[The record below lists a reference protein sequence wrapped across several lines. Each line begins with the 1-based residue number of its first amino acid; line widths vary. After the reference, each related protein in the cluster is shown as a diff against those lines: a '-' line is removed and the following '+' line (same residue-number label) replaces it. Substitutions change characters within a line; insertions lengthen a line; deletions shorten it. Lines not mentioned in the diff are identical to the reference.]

1 MAAGSFEAGR
11 VHIRVLPDAENFNQ
25 KLRPVLEKAKK
36 QAERIMHIRV
46 TPELDRSAFERLKQ
60 QLRELDT
67 RIKVRADVDTDSL
80 RTRLEEATKGNR
92 AVKIKADVDTAHVRT
107 KLAEATR
114 GGRAAKIKADVD
126 TSRVK
131 KQVEESVERVH
142 PQVKPK
148 LTFKQQLDRMK
159 EAFKYHFE
167 IPNVTV
173 NTAKTLHELHEDI
186 VNSLPKSE
194 LKLPVKLDDNVFKRE
209 HKRLIDELKKTPD
222 TPGVE
227 LKAGISRDTFRQATE
242 GFREF
247 NADVERNAERSER
260 RVRKMSER
268 IRDLADKMV
277 DGFHHAV
284 DGQFDIDGDDV
295 TNEFFDHFETQLD
308 RVREHPI
315 KLSDLIV
322 RGDSSPLREH
332 EKSID
337 NIIDANRRLLGQ
349 NEQWRQSLQST
360 HRPLQQQERD
370 IDKILGANR
379 RMLGQNNQ
387 WRQSLQNI
395 RRPLQQQER
404 DINKVINANR
414 RLLGQVENWKRVSQ
428 IPVSTSGLI
437 PDAASTRRMSEVSR
451 QVRKQSEA
459 FNKARRE
466 LEHLSQIQGVFNNR
480 AKDMLKV
487 DFSRPFV
494 GFQSNL
500 KTMDRWNEDLRRANH
515 LLDEQVKRYRALGDA
530 NGVRR
535 MQAEM
540 RKVGKQLEENERLV
554 KLFDR
559 SMSDVFSRKRKLHL
573 FDDFKSEAKDSIEQ
587 LRKNV
592 ALAERLQESFANKHG
607 RAVDAG
613 DTKEI
618 ERWADAFERAGLKVH
633 LLREDLNDLERARE
647 KFTNRAAVERFKD
660 SFNVDHLKNDSF
672 FRDRHTLHVDVDLDT
687 ARAEHKLD
695 ELDDERDVT
704 INADADTGRARMKL
718 ATLTRPRHVLISP
731 KIDKASAAKVLTV
744 LAAISGARA
753 TWDFTK
759 KFKDFT
765 KDLDKNL
772 TKIIKLG
779 SVIST
784 VSASVLSLTSHIFA
798 LGASLVSIAP
808 SAFALPGI
816 LTGIGVAAFASVNA
830 LKQWN
835 DRMKDVNDRLTELN
849 NRGADKFWEQF
860 EKPMRNFIDSV
871 FPAWEKGMLEIS
883 EATGGFFGKAASA
896 AQEFANQGGFA
907 SIFDSAAEGIRRMS
921 DGMGPL
927 TEGLLRFIDI
937 GAKFFPRFGDWFTDM
952 SNRFNE
958 WTKNADISG
967 AIDKGIFAL
976 KEFWRSGEAAV
987 GILVNI
993 SKAAQEAGGASLT
1006 DFANALERMR
1016 DSLAS
1021 VESQWTLT
1029 TLFRGA
1035 NDALKELGPAFE
1047 QVGKTL
1053 HDTAETV
1060 AYVMG
1065 KISETIVSWVK
1076 LITEAFSTPAFQGGI
1091 RDAVDGISKGMA
1103 ELSEHSGP
1111 LGEILGSLGSI
1122 IGNMAEH
1129 FLPVFGAALD
1139 ALAPIFNGLKEALD
1153 AVVPILAEGLKNAI
1167 EWLGQNIG
1175 PLVEQ
1180 FGNWAQQN
1188 PELATALTLVA
1199 GAVALI
1205 ISALGPLS
1213 GLISGI
1219 GGAISGIGAIAGGVS
1234 GVIEAFGAGGT
1245 LEAVGAAI
1253 AAAAGPVALVIAGV
1267 LAIAGVIAYLYTTS
1281 EEFRNNV
1288 DQLGQSIMG
1297 FLQPIADTIQN
1308 DIAPAIGDAFKSI
1321 GEGISGLLNDLEP
1334 LFSSITQI
1342 FNGIITIAT
1351 PVVSFIA
1358 ETFGPRIGDAIRF
1371 LGTTIGIIFDGI
1383 GTALNVFGHLISAA
1397 LKLITGDFDG
1407 AREEVQKIWDRISE
1421 FLSNTWDKIIEG
1433 IKGWLGG
1440 LLDNMGNFAPQLLGV
1455 SKETWESVKSV
1466 IKTKI
1471 DELFEFIKQFPQNV
1485 INFFSNIDLSRSGEA
1500 LINGFKDGIQN
1511 AFNGVKGFVQDALSN
1526 IRGLFPF
1533 SPAKY
1538 GPFSG
1543 RGYTTYSGR
1552 ALMRD
1557 FGNAI
1562 LRESASVKDKT
1573 AMALGRVQGE
1583 FNSFSPKVPTTK
1595 LGFSAATSQTLDVNT
1610 QLSSGAAAKS
1620 MATALMTAMEDGV
1633 KLSLDPRSNEAI
1645 LNFSDS
1651 GRRSLRR

>member
-67 RIKVRADVDTDSL
+67 KIKVKADVDTDQM

-92 AVKIKADVDTAHVRT
+92 AVKIKADVDTAHVRD
-107 KLAEATR
+107 KLAAATR
-114 GGRAAKIKADVD
+114 GGRAVKIKADVD
-126 TSRVK
+126 TSRIK
-131 KQVEESVERVH
+131 KQVKESVERVQ

-148 LTFKQQLDRMK
+148 LTLRQQLNEMK

-167 IPNVTV
+167 IPNVKV
-173 NTAKTLHELHEDI
+173 NTAKTLQELHEDI
-186 VNSLPKSE
+186 AKNLPKSE
-194 LKLPVKLDDNVFKRE
+194 LKIPVKLDDNVFKRE
-209 HKRLIDELKKTPD
+209 HKRLIDELKKTPA

-227 LKAGISRDTFRQATE
+227 LKAGFSRDTFRQATK
-242 GFREF
+242 GFQEF
-247 NADVERNAERSER
+247 NSAIERNAERSER

-277 DGFHHAV
+277 DGFHHV
-284 DGQFDIDGDDV
+284 IDGQFEIDGDDV
-295 TNEFFDHFETQLD
+295 TNEFFDHFETQMD

-332 EKSID
+332 EKSINRILD
-337 NIIDANRRLLGQ
+337 VNRRLLGQ

-360 HRPLQQQERD
+360 RRPLQQQERD
-370 IDKILGANR
+370 IDRVTA
-379 RMLGQNNQ
+379 
-387 WRQSLQNI
+387 
-395 RRPLQQQER
+395 
-404 DINKVINANR
+404 ANR
-414 RLLGQVENWKRVSQ
+414 RLLGQVEKWKRISQ

-437 PDAASTRRMSEVSR
+437 PDAAAARRISEVSR

-466 LEHLSQIQGVFNNR
+466 LEHLSKIQGVFNNR
-480 AKDMLKV
+480 AKDMMKV
-487 DFSRPFV
+487 DFSRPFA
-494 GFQSNL
+494 GFRSNL
-500 KTMDRWNEDLRRANH
+500 KTMEHWNEDLRKANR
-515 LLDEQVKRYRALGDA
+515 LMDEQAKKYRELGNA

-535 MQAEM
+535 MQTEM
-540 RKVGKQLEENERLV
+540 RKVGQQIAENERLM
-554 KLFDR
+554 KLFDK
-559 SMSDVFSRKRKLHL
+559 SLSDVFTRKRKLHL
-573 FDDFKSEAKDSIEQ
+573 FDDFRADAKDSIEQ

-592 ALAERLQESFANKHG
+592 ALAERLQDSFANKHSK
-607 RAVDAG
+607 AVSVG
-613 DTKEI
+613 NSEEI
-618 ERWADAFERAGLKVH
+618 DRWADAFERAGLKVH
-633 LLREDLNDLERARE
+633 QLRERLQNLERARE

-660 SFNVDHLKNDSF
+660 AFNVDHLKNDSF
-672 FRDRHTLHVDVDLDT
+672 FRDKHPLHVEVDLDT
-687 ARAEHKLD
+687 AHAEHKLD
-695 ELDDERDVT
+695 ELDDDRDVT

-731 KIDKASAAKVLTV
+731 KIDKAAAAKVLTV

-835 DRMKDVNDRLTELN
+835 DRMKDVNDRFTELN

-883 EATGGFFGKAASA
+883 EATGSFFGKAASA

-921 DGMGPL
+921 NGMGPL

-952 SNRFNE
+952 ANKFND

-976 KEFWRSGEAAV
+976 KEFWRAGEAAV

-1006 DFANALERMR
+1006 DFANALERVR
-1016 DSLAS
+1016 DNLAS
-1021 VESQWTLT
+1021 VESQWTMV

-1035 NDALKELGPAFE
+1035 NDALKSLGPAFE
-1047 QVGKTL
+1047 YVGKML
-1053 HDTAETV
+1053 HDTAETI
-1060 AYVMG
+1060 AYVMN

-1122 IGNMAEH
+1122 IGNMAEN

-1180 FGNWAQQN
+1180 FGAWAQAN
-1188 PELATALTLVA
+1188 PELATALVLVVAAVAALVA
-1199 GAVALI
+1199 
-1205 ISALGPLS
+1205 ALGPIA

-1219 GGAISGIGAIAGGVS
+1219 GGAITGISAIAGGV
-1234 GVIEAFGAGGT
+1234 GDVIAAFGAGGT
-1245 LEAVGAAI
+1245 LEAVGGAI
-1253 AAAAGPVALVIAGV
+1253 AAAAGPVALVVAAI
-1267 LAIAGVIAYLYTTS
+1267 LAIAGIFIYLYNTS
-1281 EEFRNNV
+1281 ENFKNQIN
-1288 DQLGQSIMG
+1288 DLGQK
-1297 FLQPIADTIQN
+1297 IQEFFEPVVKF
-1308 DIAPAIGDAFKSI
+1308 ISEQLAPAIGEAFKSI
-1321 GEGISGLLNDLEP
+1321 SEGFSSMMSDLEP
-1334 LFSSITQI
+1334 LASVIAGVVG
-1342 FNGIITIAT
+1342 GIISAAT
-1351 PVVSFIA
+1351 PVVSFFVSQ
-1358 ETFGPRIGDAIRF
+1358 FGPVIADAVKF
-1371 LGTTIGIIFDGI
+1371 LGMVI
-1383 GTALNVFGHLISAA
+1383 GTAFEAIGVTLYTFGKTISAVF
-1397 LKLITGDFDG
+1397 KLATGDFEG
-1407 AREEVQKIWDRISE
+1407 AAKDFESIGNRIGE
-1421 FLSNTWDKIIEG
+1421 FLSGLWNNIVEG
-1433 IKGWLGG
+1433 VKGWISGI
-1440 LLDNMGNFAPQLLGV
+1440 LDRMDEFAPNILGIT
-1455 SKETWESVKSV
+1455 KETWQNVKAA
-1466 IKTKI
+1466 IKEKI
-1471 DELFEFIKQFPQNV
+1471 DGALNFIKDFPRKSIEFIRNGNLFNAGK
-1485 INFFSNIDLSRSGEA
+1485 A
-1500 LINGFKDGIQN
+1500 LINGFVNGIKNAFGN
-1511 AFNGVKGFVQDALSN
+1511 AFNVVKNGLGEL
-1526 IRGLFPF
+1526 RKLFPF
-1533 SPAKY
+1533 SPAKL

-1543 RGYTTYSGR
+1543 RGYTSFSGQ

-1562 LRESASVKDKT
+1562 LNESANVRDKT
-1573 AMALGRVQGE
+1573 ALALGRVQGE
-1583 FNSFSPKVPTTK
+1583 FNSFSPKVPTSK
-1595 LGFSAATSQTLDVNT
+1595 LGISAATSQTLDVNT

-1645 LNFSDS
+1645 LNFNDS

>member
-67 RIKVRADVDTDSL
+67 KIKVKADVDTDQM

-92 AVKIKADVDTAHVRT
+92 AVKIKADVDTAHVRD
-107 KLAEATR
+107 KLAAATR
-114 GGRAAKIKADVD
+114 GGRAVKIKADVD
-126 TSRVK
+126 TSRIK
-131 KQVEESVERVH
+131 KQVKESVERVQ

-148 LTFKQQLDRMK
+148 LTLRQQLNEMK

-167 IPNVTV
+167 IPNVKV
-173 NTAKTLHELHEDI
+173 NTAKTLQELHEDI
-186 VNSLPKSE
+186 AKNLPKSE
-194 LKLPVKLDDNVFKRE
+194 LKIPVKLDDNVFKRE
-209 HKRLIDELKKTPD
+209 HKRLIDELKKTPA

-227 LKAGISRDTFRQATE
+227 LKAGFSRDTFRQATK
-242 GFREF
+242 GFQEF
-247 NADVERNAERSER
+247 NSAIERNAERSER

-277 DGFHHAV
+277 DGFHHV
-284 DGQFDIDGDDV
+284 IDGQFEIDGDDV
-295 TNEFFDHFETQLD
+295 TNEFFDHFETQMD

-332 EKSID
+332 EKSINRILD
-337 NIIDANRRLLGQ
+337 VNRRLLGQ

-360 HRPLQQQERD
+360 RRPLQQQERD
-370 IDKILGANR
+370 IDRVTA
-379 RMLGQNNQ
+379 
-387 WRQSLQNI
+387 
-395 RRPLQQQER
+395 
-404 DINKVINANR
+404 ANR
-414 RLLGQVENWKRVSQ
+414 RLLGQVEKWKRISQ

-437 PDAASTRRMSEVSR
+437 PDAAAARRISEVSR

-466 LEHLSQIQGVFNNR
+466 LEHLSKIQGVFNNR
-480 AKDMLKV
+480 AKDMMKV
-487 DFSRPFV
+487 DFSRPFA
-494 GFQSNL
+494 GFRSNL
-500 KTMDRWNEDLRRANH
+500 KTMEHWNEDLRKANR
-515 LLDEQVKRYRALGDA
+515 LMDEQAKKYRELGNA

-535 MQAEM
+535 MQTEM
-540 RKVGKQLEENERLV
+540 RKVGQQIAENERLM
-554 KLFDR
+554 KLFDK
-559 SMSDVFSRKRKLHL
+559 SLSDVFTRKRKLHL
-573 FDDFKSEAKDSIEQ
+573 FDDFRADAKDSIEQ

-592 ALAERLQESFANKHG
+592 ALAERLQDSFANKHSK
-607 RAVDAG
+607 AVSVG
-613 DTKEI
+613 NSEEI
-618 ERWADAFERAGLKVH
+618 DRWADAFERAGLKVH
-633 LLREDLNDLERARE
+633 QLRERLQNLERARE

-660 SFNVDHLKNDSF
+660 AFNVDHLKNDSF
-672 FRDRHTLHVDVDLDT
+672 FRDKHPLHVEVDLDT
-687 ARAEHKLD
+687 AHAEHKLD
-695 ELDDERDVT
+695 ELDDDRDVT

-731 KIDKASAAKVLTV
+731 KIDKAAAAKVLTV

-835 DRMKDVNDRLTELN
+835 DRMKDVNDRFTELN

-883 EATGGFFGKAASA
+883 EATGSFFGKAASA

-921 DGMGPL
+921 NGMGPL

-952 SNRFNE
+952 ANKFND

-976 KEFWRSGEAAV
+976 KEFWRAGEAAV

-1006 DFANALERMR
+1006 DFANALERVR
-1016 DSLAS
+1016 DNLAS
-1021 VESQWTLT
+1021 VESQWTMV

-1035 NDALKELGPAFE
+1035 NDALKSLGPAFE
-1047 QVGKTL
+1047 YVGKML
-1053 HDTAETV
+1053 HDTAETI
-1060 AYVMG
+1060 AYVMN

-1122 IGNMAEH
+1122 IGNMAEN

-1180 FGNWAQQN
+1180 FGAWAQAN
-1188 PELATALTLVA
+1188 PELATALVLVVA
-1199 GAVALI
+1199 AVAALV
-1205 ISALGPLS
+1205 SALGPIA

-1219 GGAISGIGAIAGGVS
+1219 GGAITGISAIAGGV
-1234 GVIEAFGAGGT
+1234 GDVIAAFGAGGT
-1245 LEAVGAAI
+1245 LEAVGGAI
-1253 AAAAGPVALVIAGV
+1253 AAAAGPVALVVAAI
-1267 LAIAGVIAYLYTTS
+1267 LAIAGIFIYLYNTS
-1281 EEFRNNV
+1281 ENFKNQIN
-1288 DQLGQSIMG
+1288 DLGQK
-1297 FLQPIADTIQN
+1297 IQEFFEPVVKF
-1308 DIAPAIGDAFKSI
+1308 ISEQLAPAIGEAFKSI
-1321 GEGISGLLNDLEP
+1321 SEGFSSMMSDLEP
-1334 LFSSITQI
+1334 LASVIAGVVG
-1342 FNGIITIAT
+1342 GIISAAT
-1351 PVVSFIA
+1351 PVVSFFVSQ
-1358 ETFGPRIGDAIRF
+1358 FGPVIADAVKF
-1371 LGTTIGIIFDGI
+1371 LGMVI
-1383 GTALNVFGHLISAA
+1383 GTAFEAIGVTLYTFGKTISAVF
-1397 LKLITGDFDG
+1397 KLATGDFEG
-1407 AREEVQKIWDRISE
+1407 AAKDFESIGNRIGE
-1421 FLSNTWDKIIEG
+1421 FLSGLWNNIVEG
-1433 IKGWLGG
+1433 VKGWISGI
-1440 LLDNMGNFAPQLLGV
+1440 LDRMDEFAPNILGIT
-1455 SKETWESVKSV
+1455 KETWQNVKAA
-1466 IKTKI
+1466 IKEKI
-1471 DELFEFIKQFPQNV
+1471 DGALNFIKDFPRKSIEFIRNGNLFNAGK
-1485 INFFSNIDLSRSGEA
+1485 A
-1500 LINGFKDGIQN
+1500 LINGFVNGIKNAFGN
-1511 AFNGVKGFVQDALSN
+1511 AFNVVKNGLGEL
-1526 IRGLFPF
+1526 RKLFPF
-1533 SPAKY
+1533 SPAKL

-1543 RGYTTYSGR
+1543 RGYTSFSGQ

-1562 LRESASVKDKT
+1562 LNESANVRDKT
-1573 AMALGRVQGE
+1573 ALALGRVQGE
-1583 FNSFSPKVPTTK
+1583 FNSFSPKVPTSK
-1595 LGFSAATSQTLDVNT
+1595 LGISAATSQTLDVNT

-1645 LNFSDS
+1645 LNFNDS

>member
-67 RIKVRADVDTDSL
+67 KIKVKADVDTDQM

-114 GGRAAKIKADVD
+114 GGRAVKIKADVD

-131 KQVEESVERVH
+131 KQVKESVERVQ

-148 LTFKQQLDRMK
+148 LTLKQQLDQMK

-167 IPNVTV
+167 IPNVKV

-186 VNSLPKSE
+186 AKNLPKSE
-194 LKLPVKLDDNVFKRE
+194 LKIPVKLDDNVFKRE
-209 HKRLIDELKKTPD
+209 HKRLIDELKKTPA

-227 LKAGISRDTFRQATE
+227 LKAGFSRDTFRQATK
-242 GFREF
+242 GFQEF
-247 NADVERNAERSER
+247 NSAIERNAERSER

-277 DGFHHAV
+277 DGFHHV
-284 DGQFDIDGDDV
+284 IDGQFEIDGDDV
-295 TNEFFDHFETQLD
+295 TNEFFDQFETQMD

-315 KLSDLIV
+315 KLSDRIV
-322 RGDSSPLREH
+322 HGDSSPLREH
-332 EKSID
+332 EKSINRILD
-337 NIIDANRRLLGQ
+337 VNRRLLGQ

-360 HRPLQQQERD
+360 RRPLQQQERD
-370 IDKILGANR
+370 IDRVTA
-379 RMLGQNNQ
+379 
-387 WRQSLQNI
+387 
-395 RRPLQQQER
+395 
-404 DINKVINANR
+404 ANR
-414 RLLGQVENWKRVSQ
+414 RLLGQVEKWKRISQ

-437 PDAASTRRMSEVSR
+437 PDAAATRRMSEVSR

-466 LEHLSQIQGVFNNR
+466 LEHLSKIQGVFNNR
-480 AKDMLKV
+480 AKDMMKV

-494 GFQSNL
+494 GFRSNL
-500 KTMDRWNEDLRRANH
+500 KTMERWNEDLRKANR
-515 LLDEQVKRYRALGDA
+515 LMDEQAKKYREMGNA

-540 RKVGKQLEENERLV
+540 RKVGKQLEENGRLM
-554 KLFDR
+554 KLFDK
-559 SMSDVFSRKRKLHL
+559 SMSDVFTRKRKLHL
-573 FDDFKSEAKDSIEQ
+573 FDDFKADAKDSIEQ
-587 LRKNV
+587 LQNNIK
-592 ALAERLQESFANKHG
+592 LAERLKQSFANKHSK
-607 RAVDAG
+607 AVSVG
-613 DTKEI
+613 NSSEI
-618 ERWADAFERAGLKVH
+618 DRWAEAFERASLKVH
-633 LLREDLNDLERARE
+633 LLRERLERLERARE

-672 FRDRHTLHVDVDLDT
+672 FRDKHPLHVEVDLDT
-687 ARAEHKLD
+687 AHAEHKLD
-695 ELDDERDVT
+695 ELDDDRDVT

-731 KIDKASAAKVLTV
+731 KIDKAATAKVLTV

-784 VSASVLSLTSHIFA
+784 VSASVVSLTGHIFS

-835 DRMKDVNDRLTELN
+835 DRMKDVNDRFTELN

-883 EATGGFFGKAASA
+883 EATGSFFGKAANA

-921 DGMGPL
+921 NGMGPL

-952 SNRFNE
+952 ANKFND

-976 KEFWRSGEAAV
+976 KEFWRAGEAAV
-987 GILVNI
+987 GILVNVA
-993 SKAAQEAGGASLT
+993 KAAQEAGGASLT
-1006 DFANALERMR
+1006 DFANALEKVR
-1016 DSLAS
+1016 DNLAS
-1021 VESQWTLT
+1021 VESQWTMV

-1035 NDALKELGPAFE
+1035 NDALKSLGPAFGY
-1047 QVGKTL
+1047 VGKML
-1053 HDTAETV
+1053 HDTAETI
-1060 AYVMG
+1060 AYVMN

-1103 ELSEHSGP
+1103 ALSEHSGP

-1139 ALAPIFNGLKEALD
+1139 ALAPIFKGLKEALD

-1180 FGNWAQQN
+1180 FGQWAQAN

-1199 GAVALI
+1199 GALALI
-1205 ISALGPLS
+1205 ISALGPLA
-1213 GLISGI
+1213 GLISGV
-1219 GGAISGIGAIAGGVS
+1219 GAAISGIGAIAGGVS
-1234 GVIEAFGAGGT
+1234 SVVAAFGAGGS

-1253 AAAAGPVALVIAGV
+1253 AAAAGPVALVIAGI
-1267 LAIAGVIAYLYTTS
+1267 LAIAGVMVYLYNTS
-1281 EEFRNNV
+1281 EEFRNRLN
-1288 DQLGQSIMG
+1288 DLGQSISD
-1297 FLQPIADTIQN
+1297 FFAPIVNTIVN
-1308 DIAPAIGDAFKSI
+1308 EFGPAISDAFKSI
-1321 GEGISGLLNDLEP
+1321 VEGVQGLLNDLEP
-1334 LFSSITQI
+1334 LFSSVVM
-1342 FNGIITIAT
+1342 IITGVITVAKPIVT
-1351 PVVSFIA
+1351 FFV
-1358 ETFGPRIGDAIRF
+1358 ETFGPYIGDAIRL
-1371 LGTTIGIIFDGI
+1371 LGTTFKIVFDLI
-1383 GTALNVFGHLISAA
+1383 GTILSTFGNILKAA
-1397 LKLITGDFDG
+1397 LQLITGDFDG
-1407 AREEVQKIWDRISE
+1407 ARKTIENIFNRLGQ
-1421 FLSNTWDKIIEG
+1421 FLSNTWNSILDG
-1433 IKGWLGG
+1433 VKGWLGG
-1440 LLDNMGNFAPQLLGV
+1440 ILDRMGNFAPQMLGV
-1455 SKETWESVKSV
+1455 SRETWESMKNIIKSNIDGAINV
-1466 IKTKI
+1466 IRN
-1471 DELFEFIKQFPQNV
+1471 FPQNV
-1485 INFFSNIDLSRSGEA
+1485 MNILRNFNLFDSGRA
-1500 LINGFKDGIQN
+1500 LINSFVNGIKSAFEGAKN
-1511 AFNGVKGFVQDALSN
+1511 AVKNGLSN
-1526 IRGLFPF
+1526 IRRMFPF
-1533 SPAKY
+1533 SPAKE

-1543 RGYTTYSGR
+1543 RGYTTYSGQ

-1562 LRESASVKDKT
+1562 LKESANVQDKT
-1573 AMALGRVQGE
+1573 AMALSRVQGE
-1583 FNSFSPKVPTTK
+1583 FNSFAPKVPTTK
-1595 LGFSAATSQTLDVNT
+1595 LGISAATSQTLDVNT

-1645 LNFSDS
+1645 LNFNDS

>member
-67 RIKVRADVDTDSL
+67 KIKVKADVDTDQM

-92 AVKIKADVDTAHVRT
+92 AVKIKADVDTAHVRD
-107 KLAEATR
+107 KLAAATR
-114 GGRAAKIKADVD
+114 GGRAVKIKADVD
-126 TSRVK
+126 TSRIK
-131 KQVEESVERVH
+131 KQVKESVERVQ

-148 LTFKQQLDRMK
+148 LTLRQQLNEMK

-167 IPNVTV
+167 IPNVKV
-173 NTAKTLHELHEDI
+173 NTAKTLQELHEDI
-186 VNSLPKSE
+186 AKNLPKSE
-194 LKLPVKLDDNVFKRE
+194 LKIPVKLDDNVFKRE
-209 HKRLIDELKKTPD
+209 HKRLIDELKKTPA

-227 LKAGISRDTFRQATE
+227 LKAGFSRDTFRQATK
-242 GFREF
+242 GFQEF
-247 NADVERNAERSER
+247 NSAIERNAERSER

-277 DGFHHAV
+277 DGFHHV
-284 DGQFDIDGDDV
+284 IDGQFEIDGDDV
-295 TNEFFDHFETQLD
+295 TNEFFDHFETQMD

-332 EKSID
+332 EKSINRILD
-337 NIIDANRRLLGQ
+337 VNRRLLGQ

-360 HRPLQQQERD
+360 RRPLQQQERD
-370 IDKILGANR
+370 IDRVTA
-379 RMLGQNNQ
+379 
-387 WRQSLQNI
+387 
-395 RRPLQQQER
+395 
-404 DINKVINANR
+404 ANR
-414 RLLGQVENWKRVSQ
+414 RLLGQVEKWKRISQ

-437 PDAASTRRMSEVSR
+437 PDAAAARRISEVSR

-466 LEHLSQIQGVFNNR
+466 LEHLSKIQGVFNNR
-480 AKDMLKV
+480 AKDMMKV
-487 DFSRPFV
+487 DFSRPFA
-494 GFQSNL
+494 GFRSNL
-500 KTMDRWNEDLRRANH
+500 KTMEHWNEDLRKANR
-515 LLDEQVKRYRALGDA
+515 LMDEQAKKYRELGNA

-535 MQAEM
+535 MQTEM
-540 RKVGKQLEENERLV
+540 RKVGQQIAENERLM
-554 KLFDR
+554 KLFDK
-559 SMSDVFSRKRKLHL
+559 SLSDVFTRKRKLHL
-573 FDDFKSEAKDSIEQ
+573 FDDFRADAKDSIEQ

-592 ALAERLQESFANKHG
+592 ALAERLQDSFANKHSK
-607 RAVDAG
+607 AVSVG
-613 DTKEI
+613 NSEEI
-618 ERWADAFERAGLKVH
+618 DRWADAFERAGLKVH
-633 LLREDLNDLERARE
+633 QLRERLQNLERARE

-660 SFNVDHLKNDSF
+660 AFNVDHLKNDSF
-672 FRDRHTLHVDVDLDT
+672 FRDKHPLHVEVDLDT
-687 ARAEHKLD
+687 AHAEHKLD
-695 ELDDERDVT
+695 ELDDDRDVT

-731 KIDKASAAKVLTV
+731 KIDKAAAAKVLTV

-835 DRMKDVNDRLTELN
+835 DRMKDVNDRFTELN

-883 EATGGFFGKAASA
+883 EATGSFFGKAASA

-921 DGMGPL
+921 NGMGPL

-952 SNRFNE
+952 ANKFND

-976 KEFWRSGEAAV
+976 KEFWRAGEAAV

-1006 DFANALERMR
+1006 DFANALERVR
-1016 DSLAS
+1016 DNLAS
-1021 VESQWTLT
+1021 VESQWTMV

-1035 NDALKELGPAFE
+1035 NDALKSLGPAFE
-1047 QVGKTL
+1047 YVGKML
-1053 HDTAETV
+1053 HDTAETI
-1060 AYVMG
+1060 AYVMN

-1122 IGNMAEH
+1122 IGNMAEN

-1180 FGNWAQQN
+1180 FGAWAQAN
-1188 PELATALTLVA
+1188 PELATALVVVVA
-1199 GAVALI
+1199 AVAALV
-1205 ISALGPLS
+1205 SALGPIA

-1219 GGAISGIGAIAGGVS
+1219 GGAITGISAIAGGV
-1234 GVIEAFGAGGT
+1234 GDVIAAFGAGGT
-1245 LEAVGAAI
+1245 LEAVGGAI
-1253 AAAAGPVALVIAGV
+1253 AAAAGPVALVVAAI
-1267 LAIAGVIAYLYTTS
+1267 LAIAGIFIYLYNTS
-1281 EEFRNNV
+1281 ENFKNQIN
-1288 DQLGQSIMG
+1288 DLGQK
-1297 FLQPIADTIQN
+1297 IQEFFEPVVKF
-1308 DIAPAIGDAFKSI
+1308 ISEQLAPAIGEAFKSI
-1321 GEGISGLLNDLEP
+1321 SEGFSSMMSDLEP
-1334 LFSSITQI
+1334 LASVIAGVVG
-1342 FNGIITIAT
+1342 GIISAAT
-1351 PVVSFIA
+1351 PVVSFFVSQ
-1358 ETFGPRIGDAIRF
+1358 FGPVIADAVKF
-1371 LGTTIGIIFDGI
+1371 LGMVI
-1383 GTALNVFGHLISAA
+1383 GTAFEAIGVTLYTFGKTISAVF
-1397 LKLITGDFDG
+1397 KLATGDFEG
-1407 AREEVQKIWDRISE
+1407 AAKDFESIGNRIGE
-1421 FLSNTWDKIIEG
+1421 FLSGLWNNIVEG
-1433 IKGWLGG
+1433 VKGWISGI
-1440 LLDNMGNFAPQLLGV
+1440 LDRMDEFAPNILGIT
-1455 SKETWESVKSV
+1455 KETWQNVKAA
-1466 IKTKI
+1466 IKEKI
-1471 DELFEFIKQFPQNV
+1471 DGALNFIKDFPRKSIEFIRNGNLFNAGK
-1485 INFFSNIDLSRSGEA
+1485 A
-1500 LINGFKDGIQN
+1500 LINGFVNGIKNAFGN
-1511 AFNGVKGFVQDALSN
+1511 AFNVVKNGLGEL
-1526 IRGLFPF
+1526 RKLFPF
-1533 SPAKY
+1533 SPAKL

-1543 RGYTTYSGR
+1543 RGYTSFSGQ

-1562 LRESASVKDKT
+1562 LNESANVRDKT
-1573 AMALGRVQGE
+1573 ALALGRVQGE
-1583 FNSFSPKVPTTK
+1583 FNSFSPKVPTSK
-1595 LGFSAATSQTLDVNT
+1595 LGISAATSQTLDVNT

-1645 LNFSDS
+1645 LNFNDS

>member
-67 RIKVRADVDTDSL
+67 KIKVKADVDTDQM

-92 AVKIKADVDTAHVRT
+92 AVKIKADVDTAHVRD
-107 KLAEATR
+107 KLAAATR
-114 GGRAAKIKADVD
+114 GGRAVKIKADVD
-126 TSRVK
+126 TSRIK
-131 KQVEESVERVH
+131 KQVKESVERVQ

-148 LTFKQQLDRMK
+148 LTLKQQLDQMK

-167 IPNVTV
+167 IPNVKV

-186 VNSLPKSE
+186 AKNLPKSE
-194 LKLPVKLDDNVFKRE
+194 LKIPVKLDDNVFKRE
-209 HKRLIDELKKTPD
+209 HKRLIDELKKTPA

-227 LKAGISRDTFRQATE
+227 LKAGFSRDTFRQATK
-242 GFREF
+242 GFQEF
-247 NADVERNAERSER
+247 NAAIERNAERSER

-277 DGFHHAV
+277 DGFHHV
-284 DGQFDIDGDDV
+284 IDGQFEIDGDDV
-295 TNEFFDHFETQLD
+295 TNEFFDHFETQMD

-332 EKSID
+332 EKQVNKILD
-337 NIIDANRRLLGQ
+337 VNRRLLGQ

-360 HRPLQQQERD
+360 RRPLQQQERD
-370 IDKILGANR
+370 IDKVT
-379 RMLGQNNQ
+379 
-387 WRQSLQNI
+387 
-395 RRPLQQQER
+395 
-404 DINKVINANR
+404 DANR
-414 RLLGQVENWKRVSQ
+414 RLLGQVEKWKRISQ

-437 PDAASTRRMSEVSR
+437 PDAAAARRMSEVSR

-459 FNKARRE
+459 FSKARRE
-466 LEHLSQIQGVFNNR
+466 LEHLSKIQGVFNNR
-480 AKDMLKV
+480 AKDMMKV

-494 GFQSNL
+494 GFHSNL
-500 KTMDRWNEDLRRANH
+500 KTMERWNEDLRKANR
-515 LLDEQVKRYRALGDA
+515 LMDEQAKKYRELGNA

-535 MQAEM
+535 MQTEM
-540 RKVGKQLEENERLV
+540 RKVGQQIAENERLM
-554 KLFDR
+554 KLFDK
-559 SMSDVFSRKRKLHL
+559 SLSDVFTRKRKLHL
-573 FDDFKSEAKDSIEQ
+573 FDDFKADAKDSIEQ

-592 ALAERLQESFANKHG
+592 ALAERLQESFANKHSK
-607 RAVDAG
+607 AVSVG
-613 DTKEI
+613 NSEEI
-618 ERWADAFERAGLKVH
+618 DRWADAFERAGLKVH
-633 LLREDLNDLERARE
+633 QLRERLQNLERARE

-672 FRDRHTLHVDVDLDT
+672 FRDKHPLHVEVDLDT
-687 ARAEHKLD
+687 AHAEHKLD
-695 ELDDERDVT
+695 ELDDDRDVT

-731 KIDKASAAKVLTV
+731 KIDKAAAAKVLTV

-835 DRMKDVNDRLTELN
+835 DRMKDVNDRFSELN

-883 EATGGFFGKAASA
+883 EATGSFFGKAASA

-921 DGMGPL
+921 NGMGPL

-952 SNRFNE
+952 ANKFND

-976 KEFWRSGEAAV
+976 KEFWRAGEAAV

-1006 DFANALERMR
+1006 DFANALEKVR
-1016 DSLAS
+1016 DNLAS
-1021 VESQWTLT
+1021 VESQWTMV

-1035 NDALKELGPAFE
+1035 NDALKSLGPAFE
-1047 QVGKTL
+1047 YVGKML
-1053 HDTAETV
+1053 HDTAETI
-1060 AYVMG
+1060 AYVMN

-1122 IGNMAEH
+1122 IGNMAEN

-1180 FGNWAQQN
+1180 FGAWAQAN
-1188 PELATALTLVA
+1188 PELATALVVVVA
-1199 GAVALI
+1199 AVAALV
-1205 ISALGPLS
+1205 SALGPIA

-1219 GGAISGIGAIAGGVS
+1219 GGAITGISAIAGGV
-1234 GVIEAFGAGGT
+1234 GDVIAAFGAGGT
-1245 LEAVGAAI
+1245 LEAVGGAI
-1253 AAAAGPVALVIAGV
+1253 AAAAGPVALVVAAI
-1267 LAIAGVIAYLYTTS
+1267 LAIAGIFIYLYNTS
-1281 EEFRNNV
+1281 ENFKNQIN
-1288 DQLGQSIMG
+1288 DLGQK
-1297 FLQPIADTIQN
+1297 IQEFFEPVVKF
-1308 DIAPAIGDAFKSI
+1308 ISEQLAPAIGEAFKSI
-1321 GEGISGLLNDLEP
+1321 SEGFSSMISDLEP
-1334 LFSSITQI
+1334 LASVIAGI
-1342 FNGIITIAT
+1342 VGGIISAAT
-1351 PVVSFIA
+1351 PVVSFFVSQ
-1358 ETFGPRIGDAIRF
+1358 FGPVIADAVKL
-1371 LGTTIGIIFDGI
+1371 LGMVI
-1383 GTALNVFGHLISAA
+1383 GTAFEAIGVTLYTFGKTISAVF
-1397 LKLITGDFDG
+1397 KLATGDFEG
-1407 AREEVQKIWDRISE
+1407 AAKDFESIGNRIGE
-1421 FLSNTWDKIIEG
+1421 FLSGLWNNIVEG
-1433 IKGWLGG
+1433 VKGWISGI
-1440 LLDNMGNFAPQLLGV
+1440 LDRMDEFAPNILGIT
-1455 SKETWESVKSV
+1455 KETWQNVKAA
-1466 IKTKI
+1466 IKEKI
-1471 DELFEFIKQFPQNV
+1471 DGALNIIKDFPRKSIEFIRNGNLFNAGK
-1485 INFFSNIDLSRSGEA
+1485 A
-1500 LINGFKDGIQN
+1500 LINGFVNGIKSAFGN
-1511 AFNGVKGFVQDALSN
+1511 AFNVVKNGLGEL
-1526 IRGLFPF
+1526 RKLFPF
-1533 SPAKY
+1533 SPAKL

-1543 RGYTTYSGR
+1543 RGYTSFSGK

-1562 LRESASVKDKT
+1562 LNESANVRDKT

-1595 LGFSAATSQTLDVNT
+1595 LGISAATSQTLDVNT

-1645 LNFSDS
+1645 LNFNDS

>member
-67 RIKVRADVDTDSL
+67 KIKVKADVDTDQM

-92 AVKIKADVDTAHVRT
+92 AVKIKADVDTAHVRD
-107 KLAEATR
+107 KLAAATR
-114 GGRAAKIKADVD
+114 GGRAVKIKTDVD
-126 TSRVK
+126 TSRIK
-131 KQVEESVERVH
+131 KQVKESVERVQ

-148 LTFKQQLDRMK
+148 LTLRQQLNEMK

-167 IPNVTV
+167 IPNVKV

-186 VNSLPKSE
+186 AKNLPKSE
-194 LKLPVKLDDNVFKRE
+194 LKIPVKLDDNVFKRE
-209 HKRLIDELKKTPD
+209 HKRLIDELKKTPA

-227 LKAGISRDTFRQATE
+227 LKAGFSRDTFRQATK
-242 GFREF
+242 GFQEF
-247 NADVERNAERSER
+247 NAAIERNADQSER

-277 DGFHHAV
+277 DGFHHV
-284 DGQFDIDGDDV
+284 IDGQFEIDGDDV
-295 TNEFFDHFETQLD
+295 TNEFFDHFETRMD

-332 EKSID
+332 EKQVNKILD
-337 NIIDANRRLLGQ
+337 VNRRLLGQ

-360 HRPLQQQERD
+360 RRPLQQQERD
-370 IDKILGANR
+370 IDK
-379 RMLGQNNQ
+379 
-387 WRQSLQNI
+387 
-395 RRPLQQQER
+395 
-404 DINKVINANR
+404 VIDANR
-414 RLLGQVENWKRVSQ
+414 RLLGQVEKWKRVSQ

-437 PDAASTRRMSEVSR
+437 PDAAATRRMSEVSR

-466 LEHLSQIQGVFNNR
+466 LEHLSKIQGVFNNR
-480 AKDMLKV
+480 AKDMMKV

-494 GFQSNL
+494 GFRSNL
-500 KTMDRWNEDLRRANH
+500 KTMERWNEDLRKANR
-515 LLDEQVKRYRALGDA
+515 LMDEQAKKYREMGNA

-540 RKVGKQLEENERLV
+540 RKVGKQLEENGRLM
-554 KLFDR
+554 KLFDK
-559 SMSDVFSRKRKLHL
+559 SMSDVFTRKRKLHL
-573 FDDFKSEAKDSIEQ
+573 FDDFKADAKDSIEQ
-587 LRKNV
+587 LQNNIK
-592 ALAERLQESFANKHG
+592 LAERLKQSFANKHSK
-607 RAVDAG
+607 AVSVG
-613 DTKEI
+613 NSSEI
-618 ERWADAFERAGLKVH
+618 DRWAEAFERASLKVH
-633 LLREDLNDLERARE
+633 LLRERLERLERARE

-672 FRDRHTLHVDVDLDT
+672 FRDKHPLHVEVDLDT
-687 ARAEHKLD
+687 SHAEHKLD
-695 ELDDERDVT
+695 ELDDDRDVT

-731 KIDKASAAKVLTV
+731 KIDKAAAAKVLTV

-784 VSASVLSLTSHIFA
+784 VSASVVSLTGHIFS

-830 LKQWN
+830 LTQWN
-835 DRMKDVNDRLTELN
+835 DRMKDVNDRFSELN

-883 EATGGFFGKAASA
+883 EATGSFFGKAASA

-921 DGMGPL
+921 NGMGPL

-952 SNRFNE
+952 ANKFND

-976 KEFWRSGEAAV
+976 KEFWRAGEAAV

-993 SKAAQEAGGASLT
+993 AKAAQEAGGASLT
-1006 DFANALERMR
+1006 DFANALEKVR
-1016 DSLAS
+1016 DNLAS
-1021 VESQWTLT
+1021 VESQWTMV

-1035 NDALKELGPAFE
+1035 NDALKSLGPAFE
-1047 QVGKTL
+1047 YVGKML
-1053 HDTAETV
+1053 HDTAETI
-1060 AYVMG
+1060 AYVMN

-1122 IGNMAEH
+1122 IGNMAEN

-1180 FGNWAQQN
+1180 FGAWAQAN
-1188 PELATALTLVA
+1188 PELATALVVVVA
-1199 GAVALI
+1199 AVAALV
-1205 ISALGPLS
+1205 SALGPIA

-1219 GGAISGIGAIAGGVS
+1219 GGAITGISAIAGGV
-1234 GVIEAFGAGGT
+1234 GDVIAAFGAGGT
-1245 LEAVGAAI
+1245 LEAVGGAI
-1253 AAAAGPVALVIAGV
+1253 AAAAGPVALVVAAI
-1267 LAIAGVIAYLYTTS
+1267 LAIAGIFIYLYNTS
-1281 EEFRNNV
+1281 EDFKRQIN
-1288 DQLGQSIMG
+1288 DLGQK
-1297 FLQPIADTIQN
+1297 IQEFFEPVVKF
-1308 DIAPAIGDAFKSI
+1308 ISEQLAPAIGEAFKSI
-1321 GEGISGLLNDLEP
+1321 SEGFSSMMSDLEP
-1334 LFSSITQI
+1334 LASVIAGI
-1342 FNGIITIAT
+1342 VGGIISAAT
-1351 PVVSFIA
+1351 PVVSFFVSQ
-1358 ETFGPRIGDAIRF
+1358 FGPVIADAVKL
-1371 LGTTIGIIFDGI
+1371 LGMVI
-1383 GTALNVFGHLISAA
+1383 GTAFEAIGVTLYTFGKTISAVF
-1397 LKLITGDFDG
+1397 KLATGDFEG
-1407 AREEVQKIWDRISE
+1407 AAKDFESIGNRIGE
-1421 FLSNTWDKIIEG
+1421 FLSSLWDKIIEG
-1433 IKGWLGG
+1433 VRGWISGI
-1440 LLDNMGNFAPQLLGV
+1440 LDRMDEFAPNILGIT
-1455 SKETWESVKSV
+1455 KETWQNVKAV
-1466 IKTKI
+1466 IKEKI
-1471 DELFEFIKQFPQNV
+1471 DGALNFIKDFPRKSIEFIRNGNLFNAGK
-1485 INFFSNIDLSRSGEA
+1485 A
-1500 LINGFKDGIQN
+1500 LINGFVNGIKSAFGDAFNAVKDGL
-1511 AFNGVKGFVQDALSN
+1511 GKL
-1526 IRGLFPF
+1526 RRLFPF
-1533 SPAKY
+1533 SPAKE

-1543 RGYTTYSGR
+1543 LGYTSHSGR

-1562 LRESASVKDKT
+1562 LKESASVQDKT
-1573 AMALGRVQGE
+1573 AIALGRVRGE
-1583 FNSFSPKVPTTK
+1583 FNSFSPKVPTSK
-1595 LGFSAATSQTLDVNT
+1595 LGISAATSQTLDVNT

-1645 LNFSDS
+1645 LNFNDS

>member
-67 RIKVRADVDTDSL
+67 KIKVKADVDTDQM

-92 AVKIKADVDTAHVRT
+92 AVKIKADVDTAHVRD
-107 KLAEATR
+107 KLAAATR
-114 GGRAAKIKADVD
+114 GGRAVKIKADVD
-126 TSRVK
+126 TSRIK
-131 KQVEESVERVH
+131 KQVKESVERVQ

-148 LTFKQQLDRMK
+148 LTLKQQLNEMK

-167 IPNVTV
+167 IPNVKV

-186 VNSLPKSE
+186 AKNLPKSE
-194 LKLPVKLDDNVFKRE
+194 LKIPVKLDDNVFKRE
-209 HKRLIDELKKTPD
+209 HKRLIDELKKTPA

-227 LKAGISRDTFRQATE
+227 LKAGFSRDTFRQATK
-242 GFREF
+242 GFQEF
-247 NADVERNAERSER
+247 NSAIERNAERSER

-277 DGFHHAV
+277 DGFHHV
-284 DGQFDIDGDDV
+284 IDGQFEIDGDDV
-295 TNEFFDHFETQLD
+295 TNEFFDHFETQMD

-332 EKSID
+332 EKSINRILD
-337 NIIDANRRLLGQ
+337 VNRRLLGQ

-360 HRPLQQQERD
+360 RRPLQQQERD
-370 IDKILGANR
+370 IDKVTA
-379 RMLGQNNQ
+379 
-387 WRQSLQNI
+387 
-395 RRPLQQQER
+395 
-404 DINKVINANR
+404 ANR
-414 RLLGQVENWKRVSQ
+414 RLLGQVEKWKRISQ

-437 PDAASTRRMSEVSR
+437 PDAAAARRMSEVSR

-459 FNKARRE
+459 FSKARRE
-466 LEHLSQIQGVFNNR
+466 LEHLSKIQGVFNNR
-480 AKDMLKV
+480 AKDMMKV

-494 GFQSNL
+494 GFRSNL
-500 KTMDRWNEDLRRANH
+500 KTIEHWNEDLRKANH
-515 LLDEQVKRYRALGDA
+515 LMDEQAKKYRELGNA

-535 MQAEM
+535 MQTEM
-540 RKVGKQLEENERLV
+540 RKVGQQIAENERLM
-554 KLFDR
+554 KLFDK
-559 SMSDVFSRKRKLHL
+559 SLSDVFTRKRKLHL
-573 FDDFKSEAKDSIEQ
+573 FDDFKADAKDSIEQ
-587 LRKNV
+587 LRRNV
-592 ALAERLQESFANKHG
+592 ALAERLQESFANKHSK
-607 RAVDAG
+607 AVSVG
-613 DTKEI
+613 NSEEI
-618 ERWADAFERAGLKVH
+618 DRWADAFERAGLKVH
-633 LLREDLNDLERARE
+633 QLRERLQNLERARE
-647 KFTNRAAVERFKD
+647 KFTNQAAVERFKD
-660 SFNVDHLKNDSF
+660 AFNVDHLKNDSF
-672 FRDRHTLHVDVDLDT
+672 FRDKHPLHVEVDLDT
-687 ARAEHKLD
+687 AHAEHKLD
-695 ELDDERDVT
+695 ELDDDRDVT

-731 KIDKASAAKVLTV
+731 KIDKAAAAKVLTV

-835 DRMKDVNDRLTELN
+835 DRMKDVNDRFTELN

-883 EATGGFFGKAASA
+883 EATGSFFGKAASA

-921 DGMGPL
+921 NGMGPL

-952 SNRFNE
+952 ANKFND

-976 KEFWRSGEAAV
+976 KEFWRAGEAAV

-993 SKAAQEAGGASLT
+993 AKAAQEAGGASLT
-1006 DFANALERMR
+1006 DFANALEKVR
-1016 DSLAS
+1016 DNLAS
-1021 VESQWTLT
+1021 VESQWTMV

-1035 NDALKELGPAFE
+1035 NDALKSLGPAFE
-1047 QVGKTL
+1047 YVGKML
-1053 HDTAETV
+1053 HDTAETI
-1060 AYVMG
+1060 AYVMN

-1122 IGNMAEH
+1122 IGNMAEN

-1180 FGNWAQQN
+1180 FGAWAQAN
-1188 PELATALTLVA
+1188 PELATALVVVVA
-1199 GAVALI
+1199 AVAALV
-1205 ISALGPLS
+1205 SALGPIA

-1219 GGAISGIGAIAGGVS
+1219 GGAITGISAIAGGV
-1234 GVIEAFGAGGT
+1234 GDVIAAFGAGGT
-1245 LEAVGAAI
+1245 LEAVGGAI
-1253 AAAAGPVALVIAGV
+1253 AAAAGPVALVVAAI
-1267 LAIAGVIAYLYTTS
+1267 LAIAGIFIYLYNTS
-1281 EEFRNNV
+1281 ENFKNQIN
-1288 DQLGQSIMG
+1288 DLGQK
-1297 FLQPIADTIQN
+1297 IQEFFEPVVKF
-1308 DIAPAIGDAFKSI
+1308 ISEQLAPAIGEAFKSI
-1321 GEGISGLLNDLEP
+1321 SEGFSSLMSDLEP
-1334 LFSSITQI
+1334 LASVVAGVVG
-1342 FNGIITIAT
+1342 GIISAAT
-1351 PVVSFIA
+1351 PVVSFFVSQ
-1358 ETFGPRIGDAIRF
+1358 FGPVIADAVKL
-1371 LGTTIGIIFDGI
+1371 LGMVI
-1383 GTALNVFGHLISAA
+1383 GTAFEAIGVTLYTFGKTISAVF
-1397 LKLITGDFDG
+1397 KLATGDFEG
-1407 AREEVQKIWDRISE
+1407 AAKDFESIGNRIGE
-1421 FLSNTWDKIIEG
+1421 FLSGLWNNIVEG
-1433 IKGWLGG
+1433 VKGWISGI
-1440 LLDNMGNFAPQLLGV
+1440 LDRMDEFAPNILGIT
-1455 SKETWESVKSV
+1455 KETWQNVKAA
-1466 IKTKI
+1466 IKEKI
-1471 DELFEFIKQFPQNV
+1471 DGALNFIKDFPRKSIEFIRNGNLFNAGK
-1485 INFFSNIDLSRSGEA
+1485 A
-1500 LINGFKDGIQN
+1500 LIGGFVNGIKSAFGN
-1511 AFNGVKGFVQDALSN
+1511 AFNVVKNGLGEL
-1526 IRGLFPF
+1526 RKLFPF
-1533 SPAKY
+1533 SPAKL

-1543 RGYTTYSGR
+1543 RGYTSFSGQ

-1562 LRESASVKDKT
+1562 LNESANVRDKT

-1583 FNSFSPKVPTTK
+1583 FNSFSPKVPTSK
-1595 LGFSAATSQTLDVNT
+1595 LGISAATSQTLDVNT

-1645 LNFSDS
+1645 LNFNDS

>member
-67 RIKVRADVDTDSL
+67 KIKVKADVDTDQM

-92 AVKIKADVDTAHVRT
+92 AVKIKADVDTAHVRD
-107 KLAEATR
+107 KLAAATR
-114 GGRAAKIKADVD
+114 GGRAVKIKADVD
-126 TSRVK
+126 TSRIK
-131 KQVEESVERVH
+131 KQVKESVERVQ

-148 LTFKQQLDRMK
+148 LTLRQQLNEMK

-167 IPNVTV
+167 IPNVKV

-186 VNSLPKSE
+186 AKNLPKSE
-194 LKLPVKLDDNVFKRE
+194 LKIPVKLDDNVFKRE
-209 HKRLIDELKKTPD
+209 HKRLIDELKKTPA

-227 LKAGISRDTFRQATE
+227 LKAGFSRDTFRQATK
-242 GFREF
+242 GFQEF
-247 NADVERNAERSER
+247 NAAIERNADQSER

-277 DGFHHAV
+277 DGFHHV
-284 DGQFDIDGDDV
+284 IDGQFEIDGDDV
-295 TNEFFDHFETQLD
+295 TNEFFDHFETQMD

-332 EKSID
+332 EKQVNKILD
-337 NIIDANRRLLGQ
+337 VNRRLLGQ

-360 HRPLQQQERD
+360 RRPLQQQERD
-370 IDKILGANR
+370 IDRVTA
-379 RMLGQNNQ
+379 
-387 WRQSLQNI
+387 
-395 RRPLQQQER
+395 
-404 DINKVINANR
+404 ANR
-414 RLLGQVENWKRVSQ
+414 RLLGQVEKWKRVSQ

-437 PDAASTRRMSEVSR
+437 PDAAAARRISEVSR

-459 FNKARRE
+459 FSKARRE
-466 LEHLSQIQGVFNNR
+466 LEHLSRIQGVFNNR
-480 AKDMLKV
+480 AKDMMKV

-494 GFQSNL
+494 GFRSNL
-500 KTMDRWNEDLRRANH
+500 KTIEHWNEDLRKANR
-515 LLDEQVKRYRALGDA
+515 LMDEQAKKYRELGNA
-530 NGVRR
+530 NGARR
-535 MQAEM
+535 MQTEM
-540 RKVGKQLEENERLV
+540 RKVGQQIAENERLM
-554 KLFDR
+554 KLFDK
-559 SMSDVFSRKRKLHL
+559 SLSDVFTRRRKLHL
-573 FDDFKSEAKDSIEQ
+573 FDDFKADAKDSIEQ

-592 ALAERLQESFANKHG
+592 ALAERLQDSFANKHSK
-607 RAVDAG
+607 AVSVG
-613 DTKEI
+613 NSEEI
-618 ERWADAFERAGLKVH
+618 DRWADAFERAGLKVH
-633 LLREDLNDLERARE
+633 QLRERLQNLERARE

-660 SFNVDHLKNDSF
+660 AFNVDHLKNDSF
-672 FRDRHTLHVDVDLDT
+672 FRDKHPLHVEVDLDT
-687 ARAEHKLD
+687 AHAEHKLD
-695 ELDDERDVT
+695 ELDDDRDVT

-731 KIDKASAAKVLTV
+731 KIDKAAAAKVLTV

-835 DRMKDVNDRLTELN
+835 DRMKDVNDRFTELN

-883 EATGGFFGKAASA
+883 EATGSFFGKAASA

-921 DGMGPL
+921 NGMGPL

-952 SNRFNE
+952 ANKFND

-976 KEFWRSGEAAV
+976 KEFWRAGEAAV

-1006 DFANALERMR
+1006 DFANALEKVR
-1016 DSLAS
+1016 DNLAS
-1021 VESQWTLT
+1021 VESQWTMV

-1035 NDALKELGPAFE
+1035 NDALKSLGPAFE
-1047 QVGKTL
+1047 YVGKML
-1053 HDTAETV
+1053 HDTAETI
-1060 AYVMG
+1060 AYVMN

-1122 IGNMAEH
+1122 IGNMAEN

-1180 FGNWAQQN
+1180 FGAWAQAN
-1188 PELATALTLVA
+1188 PELATALVVVVA
-1199 GAVALI
+1199 AVAALV
-1205 ISALGPLS
+1205 SALGPIA

-1219 GGAISGIGAIAGGVS
+1219 GGAITGISAIAGGV
-1234 GVIEAFGAGGT
+1234 GDVIAAFGAGGT
-1245 LEAVGAAI
+1245 LEAVGGAI
-1253 AAAAGPVALVIAGV
+1253 AAAAGPVALVVAAI
-1267 LAIAGVIAYLYTTS
+1267 LAIAGIFIYLYNTS
-1281 EEFRNNV
+1281 ENFKNQIN
-1288 DQLGQSIMG
+1288 DLGQK
-1297 FLQPIADTIQN
+1297 IQEFFEPVVKF
-1308 DIAPAIGDAFKSI
+1308 ISEQLAPAIGEAFKSI
-1321 GEGISGLLNDLEP
+1321 SEGFSSMISDLEP
-1334 LFSSITQI
+1334 LASVIAGVVG
-1342 FNGIITIAT
+1342 GIISAAT
-1351 PVVSFIA
+1351 PVVSFFVSQ
-1358 ETFGPRIGDAIRF
+1358 FGPVIADAVKL
-1371 LGTTIGIIFDGI
+1371 LGMVI
-1383 GTALNVFGHLISAA
+1383 GTAFEAIGVTLYTFGKTISAVF
-1397 LKLITGDFDG
+1397 KLATGDFEG
-1407 AREEVQKIWDRISE
+1407 AAKDFESIGNRIGE
-1421 FLSNTWDKIIEG
+1421 FLSGLWNNIVEG
-1433 IKGWLGG
+1433 VKGWISGI
-1440 LLDNMGNFAPQLLGV
+1440 LDRMDEFAPNILGIT
-1455 SKETWESVKSV
+1455 KETWQNVKAA
-1466 IKTKI
+1466 IKEKI
-1471 DELFEFIKQFPQNV
+1471 DGALNFIKDFPRKSIEFI
-1485 INFFSNIDLSRSGEA
+1485 RSGNLFNAGKA
-1500 LINGFKDGIQN
+1500 LINGFVNGIKSAFGN
-1511 AFNGVKGFVQDALSN
+1511 AFNVVKNGLGEL
-1526 IRGLFPF
+1526 RKLFPF
-1533 SPAKY
+1533 SPAKL

-1543 RGYTTYSGR
+1543 RGYTSFSGQ

-1562 LRESASVKDKT
+1562 LNESANVRDKT

-1595 LGFSAATSQTLDVNT
+1595 LGISAATSQTLDVNT

-1645 LNFSDS
+1645 LNFNDS

>member
-67 RIKVRADVDTDSL
+67 KIKVKADVDTDQM

-114 GGRAAKIKADVD
+114 GGRAVKIKADVD
-126 TSRVK
+126 TSRIK
-131 KQVEESVERVH
+131 KQVKESVERVQ

-148 LTFKQQLDRMK
+148 LTLKQQLDQMK

-167 IPNVTV
+167 IPNVKV

-186 VNSLPKSE
+186 AKNLPKSE
-194 LKLPVKLDDNVFKRE
+194 LKIPVKLDDNVFKRE
-209 HKRLIDELKKTPD
+209 HKRLIDELKKTPA

-227 LKAGISRDTFRQATE
+227 LKAGFSRDTFRQATK
-242 GFREF
+242 GFQEF
-247 NADVERNAERSER
+247 NAAIERNADQSER

-277 DGFHHAV
+277 DGFHHV
-284 DGQFDIDGDDV
+284 IDGQFEIDGDDV
-295 TNEFFDHFETQLD
+295 TNEFFDHFETQMD

-332 EKSID
+332 EKQVNKILD
-337 NIIDANRRLLGQ
+337 VNRRLLGQ
-349 NEQWRQSLQST
+349 NEQWRKSLQST
-360 HRPLQQQERD
+360 RRPLQQQERD
-370 IDKILGANR
+370 IDRVTA
-379 RMLGQNNQ
+379 
-387 WRQSLQNI
+387 
-395 RRPLQQQER
+395 
-404 DINKVINANR
+404 ANR
-414 RLLGQVENWKRVSQ
+414 RLLGQVEKWKRVSQ

-437 PDAASTRRMSEVSR
+437 PDAAAARRISEVSR

-459 FNKARRE
+459 FSKARRE
-466 LEHLSQIQGVFNNR
+466 LEHLSRIQGVFNNR
-480 AKDMLKV
+480 AKDMMKV

-494 GFQSNL
+494 GFHSNL
-500 KTMDRWNEDLRRANH
+500 KTMERWNEDLRKANR
-515 LLDEQVKRYRALGDA
+515 LMDEQAKKYRELGNA

-535 MQAEM
+535 MQTEM
-540 RKVGKQLEENERLV
+540 RKVGQQIAENERLM
-554 KLFDR
+554 KLFDK
-559 SMSDVFSRKRKLHL
+559 SLSDVFTRKRKLHL
-573 FDDFKSEAKDSIEQ
+573 FDDFKADAKDSIEQ

-592 ALAERLQESFANKHG
+592 ALAERLQDSFANKHSK
-607 RAVDAG
+607 AVSVG
-613 DTKEI
+613 NSEEI
-618 ERWADAFERAGLKVH
+618 DRWADAFERAGLKVH
-633 LLREDLNDLERARE
+633 QLRERLQNLERARE

-672 FRDRHTLHVDVDLDT
+672 FRDKHPLHVEVDLDT
-687 ARAEHKLD
+687 AHAEHKLD
-695 ELDDERDVT
+695 ELDDDRDVT

-731 KIDKASAAKVLTV
+731 KIDKAATAKVLTV

-835 DRMKDVNDRLTELN
+835 DRMKDVNDRFTELN

-883 EATGGFFGKAASA
+883 EATGSFFGKAASA

-921 DGMGPL
+921 NGMGPL

-952 SNRFNE
+952 ANKFND

-976 KEFWRSGEAAV
+976 KEFWRAGEAAV

-993 SKAAQEAGGASLT
+993 AMAAQEAGGASLT
-1006 DFANALERMR
+1006 DFANALEKVR
-1016 DSLAS
+1016 DNLAS
-1021 VESQWTLT
+1021 VESQWTMV

-1035 NDALKELGPAFE
+1035 NDALKSLGPAFE
-1047 QVGKTL
+1047 YVGKML
-1053 HDTAETV
+1053 HDTAETI
-1060 AYVMG
+1060 AYVMN

-1103 ELSEHSGP
+1103 ALSEHSGP

-1139 ALAPIFNGLKEALD
+1139 ALAPIFKGLKEALD

-1180 FGNWAQQN
+1180 FGAWAKQN

-1199 GAVALI
+1199 GALALI
-1205 ISALGPLS
+1205 ISALGPLA
-1213 GLISGI
+1213 GLISGV
-1219 GGAISGIGAIAGGVS
+1219 GAAISGIGAIAGGVS
-1234 GVIEAFGAGGT
+1234 SVVAAFGAGGS

-1253 AAAAGPVALVIAGV
+1253 AAAAGPVALVIAGI
-1267 LAIAGVIAYLYTTS
+1267 LAIAGVMVYLYNTS
-1281 EEFRNNV
+1281 EEFRNRLNA
-1288 DQLGQSIMG
+1288 LGQSISD
-1297 FLQPIADTIQN
+1297 FFAPIVNTIVN
-1308 DIAPAIGDAFKSI
+1308 EFGPAISDAFKSI
-1321 GEGISGLLNDLEP
+1321 VEGVQGLLNDLEP
-1334 LFSSITQI
+1334 LFSSVVM
-1342 FNGIITIAT
+1342 IITGVIT
-1351 PVVSFIA
+1351 VTKPIVTFFV
-1358 ETFGPRIGDAIRF
+1358 ETFGPYIGDAIRL
-1371 LGTTIGIIFDGI
+1371 LGTTFKIVFDLI
-1383 GTALNVFGHLISAA
+1383 GTILSTFGNILKAA
-1397 LKLITGDFDG
+1397 LQLITGDFDG
-1407 AREEVQKIWDRISE
+1407 ARKTIENIFNRLGQ
-1421 FLSNTWDKIIEG
+1421 FLSNTWNSILDG
-1433 IKGWLGG
+1433 VKGWLGG
-1440 LLDNMGNFAPQLLGV
+1440 ILDRMGNFAPQMLGV
-1455 SKETWESVKSV
+1455 SSETWESMKNIIKSNIDGAINV
-1466 IKTKI
+1466 IRN
-1471 DELFEFIKQFPQNV
+1471 FPQNV
-1485 INFFSNIDLSRSGEA
+1485 MNILRNFNLFDSGRA
-1500 LINGFKDGIQN
+1500 LINSFVNGIKSAFEGAKN
-1511 AFNGVKGFVQDALSN
+1511 AVKNGLSN
-1526 IRGLFPF
+1526 IRRMFPF
-1533 SPAKY
+1533 SPAKE

-1543 RGYTTYSGR
+1543 SGYTTYSGR

-1562 LRESASVKDKT
+1562 LKESANVRDKT
-1573 AMALGRVQGE
+1573 AMALSRVQGE
-1583 FNSFSPKVPTTK
+1583 FNSFAPKVPTSK
-1595 LGFSAATSQTLDVNT
+1595 LGISAATSQTLDVNT

-1645 LNFSDS
+1645 LNFNDS

>member
-67 RIKVRADVDTDSL
+67 KIKVKADVDTDQM

-114 GGRAAKIKADVD
+114 GGRAVKIKADVD

-131 KQVEESVERVH
+131 KQVKESVERVQ

-148 LTFKQQLDRMK
+148 LTLKQQLDQMK

-167 IPNVTV
+167 IPNVKV

-186 VNSLPKSE
+186 AKNLPKSE
-194 LKLPVKLDDNVFKRE
+194 LKIPVKLDDNVFKRE
-209 HKRLIDELKKTPD
+209 HKRLIDELKKTPA

-227 LKAGISRDTFRQATE
+227 LKAGFSRDTFRQATK
-242 GFREF
+242 GFQEF
-247 NADVERNAERSER
+247 NSAIERNAERSER

-277 DGFHHAV
+277 DGFHHV
-284 DGQFDIDGDDV
+284 IDGQFEIDGDDV
-295 TNEFFDHFETQLD
+295 TNEFFDHFETQMD

-332 EKSID
+332 EKSINRILD
-337 NIIDANRRLLGQ
+337 VNRRLLGQ

-360 HRPLQQQERD
+360 RRPLQQQERD
-370 IDKILGANR
+370 IDR
-379 RMLGQNNQ
+379 VT
-387 WRQSLQNI
+387 S
-395 RRPLQQQER
+395 
-404 DINKVINANR
+404 ANR
-414 RLLGQVENWKRVSQ
+414 RLLGQVEKWKRISQ

-437 PDAASTRRMSEVSR
+437 PDAAATRRMSEVSR

-466 LEHLSQIQGVFNNR
+466 LEHLSKIQGVFNNR
-480 AKDMLKV
+480 AKDMMKV

-494 GFQSNL
+494 GFRSNL
-500 KTMDRWNEDLRRANH
+500 KTMERWNEDLRKANR
-515 LLDEQVKRYRALGDA
+515 LMDEQAKKYREMGNA

-540 RKVGKQLEENERLV
+540 RKVGKQLEENGRLM
-554 KLFDR
+554 KLFDK
-559 SMSDVFSRKRKLHL
+559 SMSDVFTRNRKLHL
-573 FDDFKSEAKDSIEQ
+573 FDDFKADAKDSIEQ
-587 LRKNV
+587 LQNNIK
-592 ALAERLQESFANKHG
+592 LAERLKQSFANKHSK
-607 RAVDAG
+607 AVSVG
-613 DTKEI
+613 NSSEI
-618 ERWADAFERAGLKVH
+618 DRWAEAFERASLKVH
-633 LLREDLNDLERARE
+633 LLRERLERLERARE

-660 SFNVDHLKNDSF
+660 SFNVDRLKNDSF
-672 FRDRHTLHVDVDLDT
+672 FRDKHPLHVEVDLDT
-687 ARAEHKLD
+687 AHAEHKLD
-695 ELDDERDVT
+695 ELDDDRDVT

-731 KIDKASAAKVLTV
+731 KIDKAATAKVLTV

-835 DRMKDVNDRLTELN
+835 DRMKDVNDRFTELN

-883 EATGGFFGKAASA
+883 EATGSFFGKAASA

-921 DGMGPL
+921 NGMGPL

-952 SNRFNE
+952 ANKFND

-976 KEFWRSGEAAV
+976 KEFWRAGEAAV

-993 SKAAQEAGGASLT
+993 AKAAQEAGGASLT
-1006 DFANALERMR
+1006 DFANALEKVR
-1016 DSLAS
+1016 DNLAS
-1021 VESQWTLT
+1021 VESQWTMV

-1035 NDALKELGPAFE
+1035 NDALKSLGPAFE
-1047 QVGKTL
+1047 YVGKML
-1053 HDTAETV
+1053 HDTAETI
-1060 AYVMG
+1060 AYVMN

-1139 ALAPIFNGLKEALD
+1139 ALAPIFKGLKEALD

-1180 FGNWAQQN
+1180 FGAWAQAN
-1188 PELATALTLVA
+1188 PELATALVLVVAAVAALVA
-1199 GAVALI
+1199 
-1205 ISALGPLS
+1205 ALGPIA
-1213 GLISGI
+1213 GLITSI
-1219 GGAISGIGAIAGGVS
+1219 GGAISGISAIAGGVS
-1234 GVIEAFGAGGT
+1234 EVIAAFGAGGT
-1245 LEAVGAAI
+1245 LEAVGGAI
-1253 AAAAGPVALVIAGV
+1253 AAAAGPVALVVAAI
-1267 LAIAGVIAYLYTTS
+1267 LAIAGIFIYLYNTS
-1281 EEFRNNV
+1281 ENFKNQIN
-1288 DQLGQSIMG
+1288 DLGQK
-1297 FLQPIADTIQN
+1297 IQEFFEPVVKF
-1308 DIAPAIGDAFKSI
+1308 ISEQLAPAIGDAFKSI
-1321 GEGISGLLNDLEP
+1321 SEGFSGLMSDLEP
-1334 LFSSITQI
+1334 LASAIAGI
-1342 FNGIITIAT
+1342 VGGIIQAAT
-1351 PVVSFIA
+1351 PIVTFFVNA
-1358 ETFGPRIGDAIRF
+1358 FGPQIANAVRF
-1371 LGTTIGIIFDGI
+1371 LGTTLGIIFDGI
-1383 GTALNVFGHLISAA
+1383 GTALNVFGHLVSGAM
-1397 LKLITGDFDG
+1397 KLMTGDFDG
-1407 AREEVQKIWDRISE
+1407 ARKEVEQIWNRISE
-1421 FLSNTWDKIIEG
+1421 FLSNTWNTIVEG
-1433 IKGWLGG
+1433 IRGWLHG
-1440 LLDNMGNFAPQLLGV
+1440 LLDSMDNFAPQLFGIT
-1455 SKETWESVKSV
+1455 KESWQGFKD
-1466 IKTKI
+1466 I
-1471 DELFEFIKQFPQNV
+1471 IKQKVDDV
-1485 INFFSNIDLSRSGEA
+1485 INFIKTFPSNLINIFKSINLFESGQA
-1500 LINGFKDGIQN
+1500 LINGFKNGIVN
-1511 AFNGVKGFVQDALSN
+1511 AFNGLKNTVKNGLSN
-1526 IRGLFPF
+1526 IRKLFPF
-1533 SPAKY
+1533 SPAKE

-1543 RGYTTYSGR
+1543 KGYTTHSGR

-1562 LRESASVKDKT
+1562 LKESANVQDKT
-1573 AMALGRVQGE
+1573 AMALSRVRGE
-1583 FNSFSPKVPTTK
+1583 FNSFSPKVPTSK
-1595 LGFSAATSQTLDVNT
+1595 LGISAATSQTLDVNT

-1645 LNFSDS
+1645 LNFNDS

>member
-67 RIKVRADVDTDSL
+67 KIKVKADVDTDQM

-92 AVKIKADVDTAHVRT
+92 AVKIKVDVDTAHVRD
-107 KLAEATR
+107 KLAAATR
-114 GGRAAKIKADVD
+114 GGRAVKIKADVD
-126 TSRVK
+126 TSRIK
-131 KQVEESVERVH
+131 KQVKESVERAQ

-148 LTFKQQLDRMK
+148 LTLKQQLDQMK

-167 IPNVTV
+167 IPNVKV

-186 VNSLPKSE
+186 AKNLPKSE
-194 LKLPVKLDDNVFKRE
+194 LKIPVKLDDNVFKRE
-209 HKRLIDELKKTPD
+209 HKRLIDELKKTPA

-227 LKAGISRDTFRQATE
+227 LKAGFSRDTFRQATK
-242 GFREF
+242 GFQEF
-247 NADVERNAERSER
+247 NAAIERNAERSER

-277 DGFHHAV
+277 DGFHHV
-284 DGQFDIDGDDV
+284 IDGQFEIDGDDV
-295 TNEFFDHFETQLD
+295 TNEFFDHFETQMD

-332 EKSID
+332 EKQVNKILD
-337 NIIDANRRLLGQ
+337 VNRRLLGQ

-360 HRPLQQQERD
+360 RRPLQQQERD
-370 IDKILGANR
+370 IDRVTA
-379 RMLGQNNQ
+379 
-387 WRQSLQNI
+387 
-395 RRPLQQQER
+395 
-404 DINKVINANR
+404 ANR
-414 RLLGQVENWKRVSQ
+414 RLLGQVEKWKRVSQ

-437 PDAASTRRMSEVSR
+437 PDAAAARRISEVSR

-459 FNKARRE
+459 FSKARRE
-466 LEHLSQIQGVFNNR
+466 LEHLSKIQGVFNNR
-480 AKDMLKV
+480 AKDMMKV

-494 GFQSNL
+494 GFRSNL
-500 KTMDRWNEDLRRANH
+500 KTIEHWNEDLRKANR
-515 LLDEQVKRYRALGDA
+515 LMDEQAKKYRELGNA

-535 MQAEM
+535 MQTEM
-540 RKVGKQLEENERLV
+540 RKVGQQIAENERLM
-554 KLFDR
+554 KLFDK
-559 SMSDVFSRKRKLHL
+559 SLSDVFTRKRKLHL
-573 FDDFKSEAKDSIEQ
+573 FDDFKADAKDSIEQ

-592 ALAERLQESFANKHG
+592 ALAERLQESFANKHSK
-607 RAVDAG
+607 AVSVG
-613 DTKEI
+613 NSEEI
-618 ERWADAFERAGLKVH
+618 DRWADAFERAGLKVH
-633 LLREDLNDLERARE
+633 QLRERLQNLERARE

-660 SFNVDHLKNDSF
+660 AFNVDHLKNDSF
-672 FRDRHTLHVDVDLDT
+672 FRDKHPLHVEVDLDT
-687 ARAEHKLD
+687 AHAEHKLD
-695 ELDDERDVT
+695 ELDDDRDVT

-731 KIDKASAAKVLTV
+731 KIDKAAAAKVLTV

-784 VSASVLSLTSHIFA
+784 VSASVLSLTSHIFS

-835 DRMKDVNDRLTELN
+835 DRMKDVNDRFTELN

-883 EATGGFFGKAASA
+883 EATGSFFGKAASA

-921 DGMGPL
+921 NGMGPL

-952 SNRFNE
+952 ANKFND

-976 KEFWRSGEAAV
+976 KEFWRAGEAAV

-1006 DFANALERMR
+1006 DFANALEKVR
-1016 DSLAS
+1016 DNLAS
-1021 VESQWTLT
+1021 VESQWTMV

-1035 NDALKELGPAFE
+1035 NDALKSLGPAFE
-1047 QVGKTL
+1047 YVGKML
-1053 HDTAETV
+1053 HDTAETI
-1060 AYVMG
+1060 AYVMN

-1122 IGNMAEH
+1122 IGNMAEN

-1180 FGNWAQQN
+1180 FGAWAQAN
-1188 PELATALTLVA
+1188 PELATALVVVVA
-1199 GAVALI
+1199 AVAALV
-1205 ISALGPLS
+1205 SALGPIA

-1219 GGAISGIGAIAGGVS
+1219 GGAITGISAIAGGV
-1234 GVIEAFGAGGT
+1234 GDVIAAFGAGGT
-1245 LEAVGAAI
+1245 LEAVGGAI
-1253 AAAAGPVALVIAGV
+1253 AAAAGPVALVVAAI
-1267 LAIAGVIAYLYTTS
+1267 LAIAGIFIYLYNTS
-1281 EEFRNNV
+1281 EDFKNQIN
-1288 DQLGQSIMG
+1288 DLGQK
-1297 FLQPIADTIQN
+1297 IQEFFEPVVKF
-1308 DIAPAIGDAFKSI
+1308 ISEQLAPAIGEAFKSI
-1321 GEGISGLLNDLEP
+1321 SEGFSSLMSDLEP
-1334 LFSSITQI
+1334 LASVIAGI
-1342 FNGIITIAT
+1342 VGGIISAAT
-1351 PVVSFIA
+1351 PVVSFFVSQ
-1358 ETFGPRIGDAIRF
+1358 FGPVIADAVKF
-1371 LGTTIGIIFDGI
+1371 LGMVI
-1383 GTALNVFGHLISAA
+1383 GTAFEAIGVTLYTFGKTISAVF
-1397 LKLITGDFDG
+1397 KLATGDFEG
-1407 AREEVQKIWDRISE
+1407 AAKDFESIGNRIGE
-1421 FLSNTWDKIIEG
+1421 FLSGLWNNIVEG
-1433 IKGWLGG
+1433 VKGWISGI
-1440 LLDNMGNFAPQLLGV
+1440 LDRMDEFAPNILGIT
-1455 SKETWESVKSV
+1455 KETWQNVKAA
-1466 IKTKI
+1466 IKENI
-1471 DELFEFIKQFPQNV
+1471 DGALNFVKDFPRKSIEFI
-1485 INFFSNIDLSRSGEA
+1485 RSGNLFNAGKA
-1500 LINGFKDGIQN
+1500 LIGGFVNGIKSAFGN
-1511 AFNGVKGFVQDALSN
+1511 AFNVVKNGLGEL
-1526 IRGLFPF
+1526 RKLFPF
-1533 SPAKY
+1533 SPAKL

-1543 RGYTTYSGR
+1543 RGYTSFSGQ

-1562 LRESASVKDKT
+1562 LNESANVRDKT

-1595 LGFSAATSQTLDVNT
+1595 LGISAATSQTLDVNT

-1645 LNFSDS
+1645 LNFNDS

>member
-67 RIKVRADVDTDSL
+67 KIKVKADVDTDQM

-114 GGRAAKIKADVD
+114 GGRAVKIKADVD
-126 TSRVK
+126 TSRIK
-131 KQVEESVERVH
+131 KQVKESVERVQ

-148 LTFKQQLDRMK
+148 LTLKQQLDQMK

-167 IPNVTV
+167 IPNVKV

-186 VNSLPKSE
+186 AKNLPKSE
-194 LKLPVKLDDNVFKRE
+194 LKIPVKLDDNVFKRE
-209 HKRLIDELKKTPD
+209 HKRLIDEIKKTPA

-227 LKAGISRDTFRQATE
+227 LKAGFSRDTFRQATK
-242 GFREF
+242 GFQEF
-247 NADVERNAERSER
+247 NAAIERNADQSER

-277 DGFHHAV
+277 DGFHHV
-284 DGQFDIDGDDV
+284 IDGQFEIDGDDV
-295 TNEFFDHFETQLD
+295 TNEFFDHFETQMD

-332 EKSID
+332 EKQVNKILD
-337 NIIDANRRLLGQ
+337 VNRRLLGQ
-349 NEQWRQSLQST
+349 NEQWRKSLQST
-360 HRPLQQQERD
+360 RRPLQQQERD
-370 IDKILGANR
+370 IDRVTA
-379 RMLGQNNQ
+379 
-387 WRQSLQNI
+387 
-395 RRPLQQQER
+395 
-404 DINKVINANR
+404 ANR
-414 RLLGQVENWKRVSQ
+414 RLLGQVEKWKRVSQ

-437 PDAASTRRMSEVSR
+437 PDAAAARRISEVSR

-459 FNKARRE
+459 FSKARRE
-466 LEHLSQIQGVFNNR
+466 LEHLSRIQGVFNNR
-480 AKDMLKV
+480 AKDMMKV

-494 GFQSNL
+494 GFHSNL
-500 KTMDRWNEDLRRANH
+500 KTMERWNEDLRKANR
-515 LLDEQVKRYRALGDA
+515 LMDEQAKKYRELGNA

-535 MQAEM
+535 MQTEM
-540 RKVGKQLEENERLV
+540 RKVGQQIAENERLM
-554 KLFDR
+554 KLFDK
-559 SMSDVFSRKRKLHL
+559 SLSDVFTRKRKLHL
-573 FDDFKSEAKDSIEQ
+573 FDDFKADAKDSIEQ

-592 ALAERLQESFANKHG
+592 ALAERLQDSFANKHSK
-607 RAVDAG
+607 AVSVG
-613 DTKEI
+613 NSEEI
-618 ERWADAFERAGLKVH
+618 DRWADAFERAGLKVH
-633 LLREDLNDLERARE
+633 QLRERLQNLERARE

-672 FRDRHTLHVDVDLDT
+672 FRDKHPLHVEVDLDT
-687 ARAEHKLD
+687 AHAEHKLD
-695 ELDDERDVT
+695 ELDDDRDVT

-731 KIDKASAAKVLTV
+731 KIDKAATAKVLTV

-835 DRMKDVNDRLTELN
+835 DRMKDVNDRFTELN

-883 EATGGFFGKAASA
+883 EATGSFFGKAASA

-921 DGMGPL
+921 NGMGPL

-952 SNRFNE
+952 ANKFND

-976 KEFWRSGEAAV
+976 KEFWRAGEAAV

-993 SKAAQEAGGASLT
+993 AMAAQEAGGASLT
-1006 DFANALERMR
+1006 DFANALEKVR
-1016 DSLAS
+1016 DNLAS
-1021 VESQWTLT
+1021 VESQWTMV

-1035 NDALKELGPAFE
+1035 NDALKSLGPAFE
-1047 QVGKTL
+1047 YVGKML
-1053 HDTAETV
+1053 HDTAETI
-1060 AYVMG
+1060 AYVMN

-1103 ELSEHSGP
+1103 ALSEHSGP

-1139 ALAPIFNGLKEALD
+1139 ALAPIFKGLKEALD

-1180 FGNWAQQN
+1180 FGAWAKQN

-1199 GAVALI
+1199 GALALI
-1205 ISALGPLS
+1205 ISALGPLA
-1213 GLISGI
+1213 GLISGV
-1219 GGAISGIGAIAGGVS
+1219 GAAISGIGAIAGGVS
-1234 GVIEAFGAGGT
+1234 SVVAAFGAGGS

-1253 AAAAGPVALVIAGV
+1253 AAAAGPVALVIAGI
-1267 LAIAGVIAYLYTTS
+1267 LAIAGVMVYLYNTS
-1281 EEFRNNV
+1281 EEFRNRLNA
-1288 DQLGQSIMG
+1288 LGQSISD
-1297 FLQPIADTIQN
+1297 FFAPIVNTIVN
-1308 DIAPAIGDAFKSI
+1308 EFGPAISDAFKSI
-1321 GEGISGLLNDLEP
+1321 VEGVQGLLNDLEP
-1334 LFSSITQI
+1334 LFSSVVM
-1342 FNGIITIAT
+1342 IITGVIT
-1351 PVVSFIA
+1351 VTKPIVTFFV
-1358 ETFGPRIGDAIRF
+1358 ETFGPYIGDAIRL
-1371 LGTTIGIIFDGI
+1371 LGTTFKIVFDLI
-1383 GTALNVFGHLISAA
+1383 GTILSTFGNILKAA
-1397 LKLITGDFDG
+1397 LQLITGDFDG
-1407 AREEVQKIWDRISE
+1407 ARKTIENIFNRLGQ
-1421 FLSNTWDKIIEG
+1421 FLSNTWNSILDG
-1433 IKGWLGG
+1433 VKGWLGG
-1440 LLDNMGNFAPQLLGV
+1440 ILDRMGNFAPQMLGV
-1455 SKETWESVKSV
+1455 SSETWESMKNIIKSNIDGAINV
-1466 IKTKI
+1466 IRN
-1471 DELFEFIKQFPQNV
+1471 FPQNV
-1485 INFFSNIDLSRSGEA
+1485 MNILRNFNLFDSGRA
-1500 LINGFKDGIQN
+1500 LINSFVNGIKSAFEGAKN
-1511 AFNGVKGFVQDALSN
+1511 AVKNGLSN
-1526 IRGLFPF
+1526 IRRMFPF
-1533 SPAKY
+1533 SPAKE

-1543 RGYTTYSGR
+1543 SGYTTYSGR

-1562 LRESASVKDKT
+1562 LKESANVRDKT
-1573 AMALGRVQGE
+1573 AMALSRVQGE
-1583 FNSFSPKVPTTK
+1583 FNSFAPKVPTSK
-1595 LGFSAATSQTLDVNT
+1595 LGISAATSQTLDVNT

-1645 LNFSDS
+1645 LNFNDS

>member
-67 RIKVRADVDTDSL
+67 KIKVKADVDTDQM

-92 AVKIKADVDTAHVRT
+92 AVKIKADVDTAHVRD
-107 KLAEATR
+107 KLAAATR
-114 GGRAAKIKADVD
+114 GGRAVKIKADVD
-126 TSRVK
+126 TSRIK
-131 KQVEESVERVH
+131 KQVKESVERVQ

-148 LTFKQQLDRMK
+148 LTLRQQLNEMK

-167 IPNVTV
+167 IPNVKV

-186 VNSLPKSE
+186 AKNLPKSE
-194 LKLPVKLDDNVFKRE
+194 LKIPVKLDDNVFKRE
-209 HKRLIDELKKTPD
+209 HKRLIDELKKTPA

-227 LKAGISRDTFRQATE
+227 LKAGFSRDTFRQATK
-242 GFREF
+242 GFQEF
-247 NADVERNAERSER
+247 NAAIERNADQSER

-277 DGFHHAV
+277 DGFHHV
-284 DGQFDIDGDDV
+284 IDGQFEIDGDDV
-295 TNEFFDHFETQLD
+295 TNEFFDHFETQMD

-332 EKSID
+332 EKQVNKILD
-337 NIIDANRRLLGQ
+337 VNRRLLGQ

-360 HRPLQQQERD
+360 RRPLQQQERD
-370 IDKILGANR
+370 IDRVTA
-379 RMLGQNNQ
+379 
-387 WRQSLQNI
+387 
-395 RRPLQQQER
+395 
-404 DINKVINANR
+404 ANR
-414 RLLGQVENWKRVSQ
+414 RLLGQVEKWKRVSQ
-428 IPVSTSGLI
+428 IPVSTSGII
-437 PDAASTRRMSEVSR
+437 PDAAAARRISEVSR

-459 FNKARRE
+459 FSKARRE
-466 LEHLSQIQGVFNNR
+466 LEHLSKIQGVFNNR
-480 AKDMLKV
+480 AKDMMKV

-494 GFQSNL
+494 GFRSNL
-500 KTMDRWNEDLRRANH
+500 KTIEHWNEDLRKANR
-515 LLDEQVKRYRALGDA
+515 LMDEQAKKYRELGNA

-535 MQAEM
+535 MQTEM
-540 RKVGKQLEENERLV
+540 RKVGQQIAENERLM
-554 KLFDR
+554 KLFDK
-559 SMSDVFSRKRKLHL
+559 SLSDVFTRKRKLHL
-573 FDDFKSEAKDSIEQ
+573 FDDFKADAKDSIEQ

-592 ALAERLQESFANKHG
+592 ALAERLQESFANKHSK
-607 RAVDAG
+607 AVSVG
-613 DTKEI
+613 NSEEI
-618 ERWADAFERAGLKVH
+618 DRWADAFERAGLKVH
-633 LLREDLNDLERARE
+633 QLRERLQNLERARE

-660 SFNVDHLKNDSF
+660 AFNVDHLKNDSF
-672 FRDRHTLHVDVDLDT
+672 FRDKHPLHVEVDLDT
-687 ARAEHKLD
+687 AHAEHKLD
-695 ELDDERDVT
+695 ELDDDRDVT

-731 KIDKASAAKVLTV
+731 KIDKAAAAKVLTV

-835 DRMKDVNDRLTELN
+835 DRMKDVNDRFTELN

-883 EATGGFFGKAASA
+883 EATGSFFGKAASA

-921 DGMGPL
+921 NGMGPL

-952 SNRFNE
+952 ANKFND

-976 KEFWRSGEAAV
+976 KEFWRAGEAAV

-1006 DFANALERMR
+1006 DFANALEKVR
-1016 DSLAS
+1016 DNLAS
-1021 VESQWTLT
+1021 VESQWTMV

-1035 NDALKELGPAFE
+1035 NDALKSLGPAFE
-1047 QVGKTL
+1047 YVGKML
-1053 HDTAETV
+1053 HDTAETI
-1060 AYVMG
+1060 AYVMN

-1122 IGNMAEH
+1122 IGNMAEN

-1180 FGNWAQQN
+1180 FGAWAQAN
-1188 PELATALTLVA
+1188 PELATALVVVVA
-1199 GAVALI
+1199 AVAALV
-1205 ISALGPLS
+1205 SALGPIA

-1219 GGAISGIGAIAGGVS
+1219 GGAITGISAIAGGV
-1234 GVIEAFGAGGT
+1234 GDVIAAFGAGGT
-1245 LEAVGAAI
+1245 LEAVGGAI
-1253 AAAAGPVALVIAGV
+1253 AAAAGPVALVVAAI
-1267 LAIAGVIAYLYTTS
+1267 LAIAGIFIYLYNTS
-1281 EEFRNNV
+1281 ENFKNQIN
-1288 DQLGQSIMG
+1288 DLGQK
-1297 FLQPIADTIQN
+1297 IQEFFEPVVKF
-1308 DIAPAIGDAFKSI
+1308 ISEQLAPAIGEAFKSI
-1321 GEGISGLLNDLEP
+1321 SEGFSSMMSDLEP
-1334 LFSSITQI
+1334 LASVIAGI
-1342 FNGIITIAT
+1342 VGGIISAAT
-1351 PVVSFIA
+1351 PVVSFFVSQ
-1358 ETFGPRIGDAIRF
+1358 FGPVIADAVKF
-1371 LGTTIGIIFDGI
+1371 LGMVI
-1383 GTALNVFGHLISAA
+1383 GTAFEAIGVTLYTFGKTISAVF
-1397 LKLITGDFDG
+1397 KLATGDFEG
-1407 AREEVQKIWDRISE
+1407 AAKDFESIGNRIGE
-1421 FLSNTWDKIIEG
+1421 FLSGLWNNIVEG
-1433 IKGWLGG
+1433 VKGWISGI
-1440 LLDNMGNFAPQLLGV
+1440 LDRMDEFAPNILGIT
-1455 SKETWESVKSV
+1455 KETWQNVKAA
-1466 IKTKI
+1466 IKEKI
-1471 DELFEFIKQFPQNV
+1471 DGALNFIKDFPRKSIEFIRNGNLFNAGK
-1485 INFFSNIDLSRSGEA
+1485 A
-1500 LINGFKDGIQN
+1500 LINGFVNGIKSAFGN
-1511 AFNGVKGFVQDALSN
+1511 AFNVVKNGLGEL
-1526 IRGLFPF
+1526 RKLFPF
-1533 SPAKY
+1533 SPAKL

-1543 RGYTTYSGR
+1543 RGYTSFSGQ

-1562 LRESASVKDKT
+1562 LNESANVRDKT
-1573 AMALGRVQGE
+1573 AMALGRVQSE
-1583 FNSFSPKVPTTK
+1583 FNSFSPKVPTSK
-1595 LGFSAATSQTLDVNT
+1595 LGISAATSQTLDVNT

-1645 LNFSDS
+1645 LNFNDS

>member
-67 RIKVRADVDTDSL
+67 KIKVKADVDTDQM

-114 GGRAAKIKADVD
+114 GGRAVKIKADVD
-126 TSRVK
+126 TSRIK
-131 KQVEESVERVH
+131 KQVKESVERVQ

-148 LTFKQQLDRMK
+148 LTLKQQLDQMK

-167 IPNVTV
+167 IPNVKV
-173 NTAKTLHELHEDI
+173 NTAKTLQELHEDI
-186 VNSLPKSE
+186 AKNLPKSE
-194 LKLPVKLDDNVFKRE
+194 LKIPVKLDDNVFKRE
-209 HKRLIDELKKTPD
+209 HKRLIDELKKTPA

-227 LKAGISRDTFRQATE
+227 LKAGFSRDTFRQATK
-242 GFREF
+242 GFQEF
-247 NADVERNAERSER
+247 NVAIERNADQSER

-277 DGFHHAV
+277 DGFHHV
-284 DGQFDIDGDDV
+284 IDGQFEIDGDDV
-295 TNEFFDHFETQLD
+295 TNEFFDHFETQMD

-332 EKSID
+332 EKSINRILD
-337 NIIDANRRLLGQ
+337 VNRRLLGQ

-360 HRPLQQQERD
+360 RRPLQQQERD
-370 IDKILGANR
+370 IDRVTA
-379 RMLGQNNQ
+379 
-387 WRQSLQNI
+387 
-395 RRPLQQQER
+395 
-404 DINKVINANR
+404 ANR
-414 RLLGQVENWKRVSQ
+414 RLLGQVEKWKRISQ

-437 PDAASTRRMSEVSR
+437 PDAAAARRMSEVSR

-466 LEHLSQIQGVFNNR
+466 LEHLSKIQGVFNNR
-480 AKDMLKV
+480 AKDMMKV

-494 GFQSNL
+494 GFRSNL
-500 KTMDRWNEDLRRANH
+500 KTMERWNEDLRKANR
-515 LLDEQVKRYRALGDA
+515 LMDEQAKKYREMGNA

-535 MQAEM
+535 MQTEM
-540 RKVGKQLEENERLV
+540 RKVGKQLEENGRLM
-554 KLFDR
+554 KLFDK
-559 SMSDVFSRKRKLHL
+559 SMSDVFTRKRKLHL
-573 FDDFKSEAKDSIEQ
+573 FDDFKADAKDSIEQ
-587 LRKNV
+587 LQNNIK
-592 ALAERLQESFANKHG
+592 LAERLKQSFANKHSK
-607 RAVDAG
+607 AVSVG
-613 DTKEI
+613 NSSEI
-618 ERWADAFERAGLKVH
+618 DRWAEAFERASLKVH
-633 LLREDLNDLERARE
+633 LLRERLERLERARE

-672 FRDRHTLHVDVDLDT
+672 FRDKHPLHVEVDLDT
-687 ARAEHKLD
+687 AHAEHKLD
-695 ELDDERDVT
+695 ELDDDRDVT

-731 KIDKASAAKVLTV
+731 KIDKAAAAKVLTV

-835 DRMKDVNDRLTELN
+835 DRMKDVNDRFTELN

-883 EATGGFFGKAASA
+883 EATGSFFGKAASA

-921 DGMGPL
+921 NGMGPL

-952 SNRFNE
+952 ANKFND

-976 KEFWRSGEAAV
+976 KEFWRAGEAAV

-993 SKAAQEAGGASLT
+993 AKAAQEAGGASLT
-1006 DFANALERMR
+1006 DFANALERVR
-1016 DSLAS
+1016 DNLAS
-1021 VESQWTLT
+1021 VESQWTMV

-1035 NDALKELGPAFE
+1035 NDALKSLGPAFE
-1047 QVGKTL
+1047 YVGKML
-1053 HDTAETV
+1053 HDTAETI
-1060 AYVMG
+1060 AYVMN

-1103 ELSEHSGP
+1103 SLSEHSGP

-1139 ALAPIFNGLKEALD
+1139 ALAPIFKGLKEALD

-1167 EWLGQNIG
+1167 EWLACAHWPNCSTSG
-1175 PLVEQ
+1175 PM
-1180 FGNWAQQN
+1180 F
-1188 PELATALTLVA
+1188 
-1199 GAVALI
+1199 
-1205 ISALGPLS
+1205 
-1213 GLISGI
+1213 
-1219 GGAISGIGAIAGGVS
+1219 
-1234 GVIEAFGAGGT
+1234 
-1245 LEAVGAAI
+1245 
-1253 AAAAGPVALVIAGV
+1253 
-1267 LAIAGVIAYLYTTS
+1267 
-1281 EEFRNNV
+1281 
-1288 DQLGQSIMG
+1288 
-1297 FLQPIADTIQN
+1297 
-1308 DIAPAIGDAFKSI
+1308 
-1321 GEGISGLLNDLEP
+1321 
-1334 LFSSITQI
+1334 
-1342 FNGIITIAT
+1342 
-1351 PVVSFIA
+1351 
-1358 ETFGPRIGDAIRF
+1358 
-1371 LGTTIGIIFDGI
+1371 
-1383 GTALNVFGHLISAA
+1383 
-1397 LKLITGDFDG
+1397 
-1407 AREEVQKIWDRISE
+1407 
-1421 FLSNTWDKIIEG
+1421 
-1433 IKGWLGG
+1433 
-1440 LLDNMGNFAPQLLGV
+1440 
-1455 SKETWESVKSV
+1455 
-1466 IKTKI
+1466 
-1471 DELFEFIKQFPQNV
+1471 
-1485 INFFSNIDLSRSGEA
+1485 
-1500 LINGFKDGIQN
+1500 
-1511 AFNGVKGFVQDALSN
+1511 
-1526 IRGLFPF
+1526 
-1533 SPAKY
+1533 
-1538 GPFSG
+1538 
-1543 RGYTTYSGR
+1543 
-1552 ALMRD
+1552 
-1557 FGNAI
+1557 
-1562 LRESASVKDKT
+1562 
-1573 AMALGRVQGE
+1573 
-1583 FNSFSPKVPTTK
+1583 
-1595 LGFSAATSQTLDVNT
+1595 
-1610 QLSSGAAAKS
+1610 
-1620 MATALMTAMEDGV
+1620 
-1633 KLSLDPRSNEAI
+1633 
-1645 LNFSDS
+1645 
-1651 GRRSLRR
+1651 

>member
-67 RIKVRADVDTDSL
+67 KIKVKADVDTDQM

-92 AVKIKADVDTAHVRT
+92 AVKIKAHVDTAHVRD
-107 KLAEATR
+107 KLAAATR
-114 GGRAAKIKADVD
+114 GGRAVKIKADVD
-126 TSRVK
+126 TSRIK
-131 KQVEESVERVH
+131 KQVKESVERVQ

-148 LTFKQQLDRMK
+148 LTLKQQLDQMK

-167 IPNVTV
+167 IPNVKV

-186 VNSLPKSE
+186 AKNLPKSE
-194 LKLPVKLDDNVFKRE
+194 LKIPVKLDDNVFKRE
-209 HKRLIDELKKTPD
+209 HKRLIDELKKTPA

-227 LKAGISRDTFRQATE
+227 LKAGFSRDTFRQATK
-242 GFREF
+242 GFQEF
-247 NADVERNAERSER
+247 NSAIERNAERSER

-277 DGFHHAV
+277 DGFHHV
-284 DGQFDIDGDDV
+284 IDGQFEIDGDDV
-295 TNEFFDHFETQLD
+295 TNEFFDHFETQMD

-332 EKSID
+332 EKQVNKILD
-337 NIIDANRRLLGQ
+337 VNRRLLSQ

-360 HRPLQQQERD
+360 RRPLQQQERD
-370 IDKILGANR
+370 IDRVTA
-379 RMLGQNNQ
+379 
-387 WRQSLQNI
+387 
-395 RRPLQQQER
+395 
-404 DINKVINANR
+404 ANR
-414 RLLGQVENWKRVSQ
+414 RLLGQVEKWKRVSQ

-437 PDAASTRRMSEVSR
+437 PDAAAARRISEVSR

-459 FNKARRE
+459 FSKARRE
-466 LEHLSQIQGVFNNR
+466 LEHLSRIQGVFNNR
-480 AKDMLKV
+480 AKDMMKV

-494 GFQSNL
+494 GFHSNL
-500 KTMDRWNEDLRRANH
+500 KTMERWNEDLRKANR
-515 LLDEQVKRYRALGDA
+515 LMDEQAKKYRELGNA

-535 MQAEM
+535 MQTEM
-540 RKVGKQLEENERLV
+540 RKVGQQIAENERLM
-554 KLFDR
+554 KLFDK
-559 SMSDVFSRKRKLHL
+559 SLSDVFTRKRKLHL
-573 FDDFKSEAKDSIEQ
+573 FDDFKADAKDSIEQ

-592 ALAERLQESFANKHG
+592 ALAERLQESFANKHSK
-607 RAVDAG
+607 AVSVG
-613 DTKEI
+613 NSEEI
-618 ERWADAFERAGLKVH
+618 DRWADAFERAGLKVH
-633 LLREDLNDLERARE
+633 QLRERLQNLERARE

-660 SFNVDHLKNDSF
+660 AFNVDHLKNDSF
-672 FRDRHTLHVDVDLDT
+672 FRDKHPLHVEVDLDT
-687 ARAEHKLD
+687 AHAEHKLD
-695 ELDDERDVT
+695 ELDDDRDVT

-731 KIDKASAAKVLTV
+731 KIDKVAAAKVLTV

-835 DRMKDVNDRLTELN
+835 DRMKDVNDRFTELN

-883 EATGGFFGKAASA
+883 EATGSFFGKAASA

-921 DGMGPL
+921 NGMGPL

-952 SNRFNE
+952 ANKFND

-976 KEFWRSGEAAV
+976 KEFWRAGEAAV

-1006 DFANALERMR
+1006 DFANALEKVR
-1016 DSLAS
+1016 DNLAS
-1021 VESQWTLT
+1021 VESQWTMV

-1035 NDALKELGPAFE
+1035 NDALKSLGPAFE
-1047 QVGKTL
+1047 YVGKML
-1053 HDTAETV
+1053 HDTAETI
-1060 AYVMG
+1060 AYVMN
-1065 KISETIVSWVK
+1065 KISETVVSWVK

-1122 IGNMAEH
+1122 IGNMAEN

-1180 FGNWAQQN
+1180 FGAWAQAN
-1188 PELATALTLVA
+1188 PELATALVVVVA
-1199 GAVALI
+1199 AVAALV
-1205 ISALGPLS
+1205 SALGPIA

-1219 GGAISGIGAIAGGVS
+1219 GGAITGISAIAGGV
-1234 GVIEAFGAGGT
+1234 GDVIAAFGAGGT
-1245 LEAVGAAI
+1245 LEAVGGAI
-1253 AAAAGPVALVIAGV
+1253 AAAAGPVALVVAAI
-1267 LAIAGVIAYLYTTS
+1267 LAIAGIFLYLYNTS
-1281 EEFRNNV
+1281 EDFKNQIN
-1288 DQLGQSIMG
+1288 DLGQK
-1297 FLQPIADTIQN
+1297 IQEFFEPVVKF
-1308 DIAPAIGDAFKSI
+1308 ISEQLAPAIGEAFKSI
-1321 GEGISGLLNDLEP
+1321 SEGFSSMMNDLEP
-1334 LFSSITQI
+1334 LASVIAGI
-1342 FNGIITIAT
+1342 VGGIISAAT
-1351 PVVSFIA
+1351 PVVSFFVSQ
-1358 ETFGPRIGDAIRF
+1358 FGPVIADAVKL
-1371 LGTTIGIIFDGI
+1371 LGMVI
-1383 GTALNVFGHLISAA
+1383 GTAFEAIGVTLYTFGKTISAVF
-1397 LKLITGDFDG
+1397 KLATGDFEG
-1407 AREEVQKIWDRISE
+1407 AAKDFESIGNRISE
-1421 FLSNTWDKIIEG
+1421 FLSGLWNNIVEG
-1433 IKGWLGG
+1433 VKGWISGI
-1440 LLDNMGNFAPQLLGV
+1440 LDRMDEFAPNILGIT
-1455 SKETWESVKSV
+1455 KETWQNVKAA
-1466 IKTKI
+1466 IKEKI
-1471 DELFEFIKQFPQNV
+1471 DGALNFVKDFPRKSIEFIRNGNLFNA
-1485 INFFSNIDLSRSGEA
+1485 GEA
-1500 LINGFKDGIQN
+1500 LIGGFVNGIKSAFGN
-1511 AFNGVKGFVQDALSN
+1511 AFNVVKNGLGEL
-1526 IRGLFPF
+1526 RKLFPF
-1533 SPAKY
+1533 SPAKL

-1543 RGYTTYSGR
+1543 RGYTSFSGQ

-1562 LRESASVKDKT
+1562 LNESANVRDKT

-1595 LGFSAATSQTLDVNT
+1595 LGISAATSQTLDVNT

-1645 LNFSDS
+1645 LNFNDS

>member
-67 RIKVRADVDTDSL
+67 KIKVKADVDTDQM

-92 AVKIKADVDTAHVRT
+92 AVKIKADVDTAHVRD
-107 KLAEATR
+107 KLAAATR
-114 GGRAAKIKADVD
+114 GGRAVKIKADVD
-126 TSRVK
+126 TSRIK
-131 KQVEESVERVH
+131 KQVKESVERVQ

-148 LTFKQQLDRMK
+148 LTLKQQLDQMK

-167 IPNVTV
+167 IPNVKV

-186 VNSLPKSE
+186 AKNLPKSE
-194 LKLPVKLDDNVFKRE
+194 LKIPVKLDDNVFKRE
-209 HKRLIDELKKTPD
+209 HKRLIDELKKTPA

-227 LKAGISRDTFRQATE
+227 LKAGFSRDTFRQATK
-242 GFREF
+242 GFQEF
-247 NADVERNAERSER
+247 NSAIERNAERSER

-277 DGFHHAV
+277 DGFHHV
-284 DGQFDIDGDDV
+284 IDGQFEIDGDDV
-295 TNEFFDHFETQLD
+295 TNEFFDHFETQMD

-332 EKSID
+332 EKSINRILD
-337 NIIDANRRLLGQ
+337 VNRRLLGQ
-349 NEQWRQSLQST
+349 NERWRQSLQST
-360 HRPLQQQERD
+360 RRPLQQQERD
-370 IDKILGANR
+370 IDKVT
-379 RMLGQNNQ
+379 
-387 WRQSLQNI
+387 
-395 RRPLQQQER
+395 
-404 DINKVINANR
+404 DANR
-414 RLLGQVENWKRVSQ
+414 RLLGQVEKWKRISQ

-437 PDAASTRRMSEVSR
+437 PDAAATRRMSEVSR

-459 FNKARRE
+459 FSKARRE
-466 LEHLSQIQGVFNNR
+466 LEHLSKIQGVFNNR
-480 AKDMLKV
+480 AKDMMKV

-494 GFQSNL
+494 GFRSNL
-500 KTMDRWNEDLRRANH
+500 KTIEHWNEDLRKANR
-515 LLDEQVKRYRALGDA
+515 LMDEQAKKYRELGNA

-535 MQAEM
+535 MQTEM
-540 RKVGKQLEENERLV
+540 RKVGQQIAENERLM
-554 KLFDR
+554 KLFDK
-559 SMSDVFSRKRKLHL
+559 SLSDVFTRKRKLHL
-573 FDDFKSEAKDSIEQ
+573 FDDFKADAKDSIEQ
-587 LRKNV
+587 LRRNV
-592 ALAERLQESFANKHG
+592 ALAERLQESFANKHSK
-607 RAVDAG
+607 AVSVG
-613 DTKEI
+613 NSEEI
-618 ERWADAFERAGLKVH
+618 DRWADAFERAGLKVH
-633 LLREDLNDLERARE
+633 QLRERLQNLEHARE

-660 SFNVDHLKNDSF
+660 AFNVDHLKNDSF
-672 FRDRHTLHVDVDLDT
+672 FRDKHPLHVEVDLDT
-687 ARAEHKLD
+687 AHAEHKLD
-695 ELDDERDVT
+695 ELDDDRDVT

-731 KIDKASAAKVLTV
+731 KIDKAAAAKVLTV

-835 DRMKDVNDRLTELN
+835 DRMKDVNDRFTELN

-883 EATGGFFGKAASA
+883 EATGSFFGKAASA

-921 DGMGPL
+921 NGMGPL

-952 SNRFNE
+952 ANKFND

-976 KEFWRSGEAAV
+976 KEFWRAGEAAV

-1006 DFANALERMR
+1006 DFANALEKVR
-1016 DSLAS
+1016 DNLAS
-1021 VESQWTLT
+1021 VESQWTMV

-1035 NDALKELGPAFE
+1035 NDALKSLGPAFE
-1047 QVGKTL
+1047 YVGKML
-1053 HDTAETV
+1053 HDTAETI
-1060 AYVMG
+1060 AYVMN
-1065 KISETIVSWVK
+1065 KISETVVSWVK

-1122 IGNMAEH
+1122 IGNMAEN

-1180 FGNWAQQN
+1180 FGAWAQAN
-1188 PELATALTLVA
+1188 PELATALVVVVA
-1199 GAVALI
+1199 AVAALV
-1205 ISALGPLS
+1205 SALGPIA

-1219 GGAISGIGAIAGGVS
+1219 GGAITGISAIAGGV
-1234 GVIEAFGAGGT
+1234 GDVIAAFGAGGT
-1245 LEAVGAAI
+1245 LEAVGGAI
-1253 AAAAGPVALVIAGV
+1253 AAAAGPVALVVAAI
-1267 LAIAGVIAYLYTTS
+1267 LAIAGIFIYLYNTS
-1281 EEFRNNV
+1281 EDFKNQIN
-1288 DQLGQSIMG
+1288 DLGQK
-1297 FLQPIADTIQN
+1297 IQEFFEPVVKF
-1308 DIAPAIGDAFKSI
+1308 ISEQLAPAIGEAFKSI
-1321 GEGISGLLNDLEP
+1321 SEGFSSLMSDLEP
-1334 LFSSITQI
+1334 LASVVAGVVG
-1342 FNGIITIAT
+1342 GIISAAT
-1351 PVVSFIA
+1351 PVVSFFVSQ
-1358 ETFGPRIGDAIRF
+1358 FGPVIADAVKF
-1371 LGTTIGIIFDGI
+1371 LGMVI
-1383 GTALNVFGHLISAA
+1383 GTAFEAIGVTLYTFGKTISAVF
-1397 LKLITGDFDG
+1397 KLATGDFEG
-1407 AREEVQKIWDRISE
+1407 AAKDFESIGNRIGE
-1421 FLSNTWDKIIEG
+1421 FLSGLWNNIVEG
-1433 IKGWLGG
+1433 VKGWISGI
-1440 LLDNMGNFAPQLLGV
+1440 LDRMDEFAPNILGIT
-1455 SKETWESVKSV
+1455 KETWQNVKAA
-1466 IKTKI
+1466 IKEKI
-1471 DELFEFIKQFPQNV
+1471 DGALNFVKDFPRKSIEFIRNGNLFNAGK
-1485 INFFSNIDLSRSGEA
+1485 A
-1500 LINGFKDGIQN
+1500 LIGGFVNGIKSAFKN
-1511 AFNGVKGFVQDALSN
+1511 AFNVVKNGLGEL
-1526 IRGLFPF
+1526 RKLFPF
-1533 SPAKY
+1533 SPAKL

-1543 RGYTTYSGR
+1543 RGYTSFSGQ

-1562 LRESASVKDKT
+1562 LNESANVRDKT

-1583 FNSFSPKVPTTK
+1583 FNSFSPKVPTSK
-1595 LGFSAATSQTLDVNT
+1595 LGISAATSQTLDVNT

-1645 LNFSDS
+1645 LNFNDS

>member
-67 RIKVRADVDTDSL
+67 KIKVKADVDTDQM
-80 RTRLEEATKGNR
+80 RTRLAEATKGNR
-92 AVKIKADVDTAHVRT
+92 AVKIKADVDTAHVRD
-107 KLAEATR
+107 KLAAATR
-114 GGRAAKIKADVD
+114 GGRAVKIKADVD
-126 TSRVK
+126 TSRIK
-131 KQVEESVERVH
+131 KQVKESVERVQ

-148 LTFKQQLDRMK
+148 LTLKQQLNEMK

-167 IPNVTV
+167 IPNVKV

-186 VNSLPKSE
+186 AKNLPKSE
-194 LKLPVKLDDNVFKRE
+194 LKIPVKLDDNVFKRE
-209 HKRLIDELKKTPD
+209 HKRLIDELKKTPA

-227 LKAGISRDTFRQATE
+227 LKAGFSRDTFRQATK
-242 GFREF
+242 GFQEF
-247 NADVERNAERSER
+247 NAAIERNADRSER

-277 DGFHHAV
+277 DGFHHV
-284 DGQFDIDGDDV
+284 IDGQFEIDGDDV
-295 TNEFFDHFETQLD
+295 TNEFFDHFETQMD

-332 EKSID
+332 EKQVNKILD
-337 NIIDANRRLLGQ
+337 VNRRLLGQ

-360 HRPLQQQERD
+360 RRPLQQQERD
-370 IDKILGANR
+370 IDKVT
-379 RMLGQNNQ
+379 
-387 WRQSLQNI
+387 
-395 RRPLQQQER
+395 
-404 DINKVINANR
+404 DANR
-414 RLLGQVENWKRVSQ
+414 RLLGQVEKWKRISQ

-437 PDAASTRRMSEVSR
+437 PDAAAARRMSEVSR

-459 FNKARRE
+459 FSKARRE
-466 LEHLSQIQGVFNNR
+466 LEHLSRIQGVFNNR
-480 AKDMLKV
+480 AKDMMKV

-494 GFQSNL
+494 GFRSNL
-500 KTMDRWNEDLRRANH
+500 KTIEHWNEDLRKANR
-515 LLDEQVKRYRALGDA
+515 LMDEQAKKYRELGNA

-535 MQAEM
+535 MQTEM
-540 RKVGKQLEENERLV
+540 RKVGKQLEENGRLM
-554 KLFDR
+554 KLFDK
-559 SMSDVFSRKRKLHL
+559 SLSDVFTRKRKLHL
-573 FDDFKSEAKDSIEQ
+573 FDDFKADAKDSIEQ
-587 LRKNV
+587 LQNNIK
-592 ALAERLQESFANKHG
+592 LAERLKQSFANKHSK
-607 RAVDAG
+607 AVSVG
-613 DTKEI
+613 NSSEI
-618 ERWADAFERAGLKVH
+618 DRWAEAFERASLKVH
-633 LLREDLNDLERARE
+633 LLRERLERLERARE

-672 FRDRHTLHVDVDLDT
+672 FRDKHPLHVEVDLDT
-687 ARAEHKLD
+687 AHAEHKLD
-695 ELDDERDVT
+695 ELDDDRDVT

-731 KIDKASAAKVLTV
+731 KIDKAATAKVLTV

-835 DRMKDVNDRLTELN
+835 DRMKDVNDRFTELN

-883 EATGGFFGKAASA
+883 EATGSFFGKAASA

-921 DGMGPL
+921 NGMGPL

-952 SNRFNE
+952 ANKFND

-976 KEFWRSGEAAV
+976 KEFWRAGEAAV

-993 SKAAQEAGGASLT
+993 AKAAQEAGGASLT
-1006 DFANALERMR
+1006 DFANALEKVR
-1016 DSLAS
+1016 DNLAS
-1021 VESQWTLT
+1021 VESQWTMV

-1035 NDALKELGPAFE
+1035 NDALKSLGPAFE
-1047 QVGKTL
+1047 YVGKML
-1053 HDTAETV
+1053 HDTAETI
-1060 AYVMG
+1060 AYVMN

-1122 IGNMAEH
+1122 IGNMAEN

-1180 FGNWAQQN
+1180 FGAWAQAN
-1188 PELATALTLVA
+1188 PELATALVVVVA
-1199 GAVALI
+1199 AVAALV
-1205 ISALGPLS
+1205 SALGPIA

-1219 GGAISGIGAIAGGVS
+1219 GGAITGISAIAGGV
-1234 GVIEAFGAGGT
+1234 GDVIAAFGAGGT
-1245 LEAVGAAI
+1245 LEAVGGAI
-1253 AAAAGPVALVIAGV
+1253 AAAAGPVALVVAAI
-1267 LAIAGVIAYLYTTS
+1267 LAIAGIFIYLYNTS
-1281 EEFRNNV
+1281 EDFKRQIN
-1288 DQLGQSIMG
+1288 DLGQK
-1297 FLQPIADTIQN
+1297 IQEFFEPVVKF
-1308 DIAPAIGDAFKSI
+1308 ISEQLAPAIGEAFKSI
-1321 GEGISGLLNDLEP
+1321 SEGFSSMMNDLEP
-1334 LFSSITQI
+1334 LASVIAGI
-1342 FNGIITIAT
+1342 VGGIISAAT
-1351 PVVSFIA
+1351 PVVSFFVSQ
-1358 ETFGPRIGDAIRF
+1358 FGPVIADAVKL
-1371 LGTTIGIIFDGI
+1371 LGMVI
-1383 GTALNVFGHLISAA
+1383 GTAFEAIGVTLYTFGKTISAVF
-1397 LKLITGDFDG
+1397 KLATGDFEG
-1407 AREEVQKIWDRISE
+1407 AAKDFESIGNRIGE
-1421 FLSNTWDKIIEG
+1421 FLSGLWNNIVEG
-1433 IKGWLGG
+1433 VKGWISGI
-1440 LLDNMGNFAPQLLGV
+1440 LDRMDEFAPNILGIT
-1455 SKETWESVKSV
+1455 KETWQNVKAA
-1466 IKTKI
+1466 IKEKI
-1471 DELFEFIKQFPQNV
+1471 DGALNFVKDFPRKSIEFIRNGNLFNAGK
-1485 INFFSNIDLSRSGEA
+1485 A
-1500 LINGFKDGIQN
+1500 LIGGFVNGIKSAFGN
-1511 AFNGVKGFVQDALSN
+1511 AFNVVKNGLGEL
-1526 IRGLFPF
+1526 RKLFPF
-1533 SPAKY
+1533 SPAKL

-1543 RGYTTYSGR
+1543 RGYTSFSGQ

-1562 LRESASVKDKT
+1562 LNESANVRDKT

-1595 LGFSAATSQTLDVNT
+1595 LGISAATSQTLDVNT

-1645 LNFSDS
+1645 LNFNDS

>member
-67 RIKVRADVDTDSL
+67 KIKVKADVDTDQM

-92 AVKIKADVDTAHVRT
+92 AIKIKADVDTAHVRD
-107 KLAEATR
+107 KLSAATR
-114 GGRAAKIKADVD
+114 GGRAVKIKTDVD
-126 TSRVK
+126 TSRIK
-131 KQVEESVERVH
+131 KQVKESVESVQ

-148 LTFKQQLDRMK
+148 LTLKQQLDQMK

-167 IPNVTV
+167 IPNVKV

-186 VNSLPKSE
+186 AKNLPKSE
-194 LKLPVKLDDNVFKRE
+194 LKIPVKLDDNVFKRE
-209 HKRLIDELKKTPD
+209 HKRLIDELKKTPA

-227 LKAGISRDTFRQATE
+227 LKAGFSRDTFRQATK
-242 GFREF
+242 GFQEF
-247 NADVERNAERSER
+247 NSAIERNAERSER

-277 DGFHHAV
+277 DGFHHV
-284 DGQFDIDGDDV
+284 IDGQFEIDGDDV
-295 TNEFFDHFETQLD
+295 TNEFFDHFETQMD

-332 EKSID
+332 EKSINRILD
-337 NIIDANRRLLGQ
+337 VNRRLLGQ

-360 HRPLQQQERD
+360 RRPLQQQERD
-370 IDKILGANR
+370 IDKVT
-379 RMLGQNNQ
+379 
-387 WRQSLQNI
+387 
-395 RRPLQQQER
+395 
-404 DINKVINANR
+404 DANR
-414 RLLGQVENWKRVSQ
+414 RLLGQVEKWKRISQ

-437 PDAASTRRMSEVSR
+437 PDAAAARRMSEVSR

-459 FNKARRE
+459 FSKARRE
-466 LEHLSQIQGVFNNR
+466 LEHLSKIQGVFNNR
-480 AKDMLKV
+480 AKDMMKV

-494 GFQSNL
+494 GFRSNL
-500 KTMDRWNEDLRRANH
+500 KTIEHWNEDLRKANR
-515 LLDEQVKRYRALGDA
+515 LMDEQAKKYRELGNA

-535 MQAEM
+535 MQTEM
-540 RKVGKQLEENERLV
+540 RKVGQQIAENERLM
-554 KLFDR
+554 KLFDK
-559 SMSDVFSRKRKLHL
+559 SLSDVFTRKRKLHL
-573 FDDFKSEAKDSIEQ
+573 FDDFKADAKDSIEQ
-587 LRKNV
+587 LRRNV
-592 ALAERLQESFANKHG
+592 ALAERLQDSFANKHSK
-607 RAVDAG
+607 AVSVG
-613 DTKEI
+613 NSEEI
-618 ERWADAFERAGLKVH
+618 DRWADAFERAGLKVH
-633 LLREDLNDLERARE
+633 QLRERLQNLERARE

-672 FRDRHTLHVDVDLDT
+672 FRDKHPLHVEVDLDT
-687 ARAEHKLD
+687 AHAEHKLD
-695 ELDDERDVT
+695 ELDDDRDVA

-731 KIDKASAAKVLTV
+731 KIDKAAAAKVLTV

-835 DRMKDVNDRLTELN
+835 DRMKDVNDRFTELN

-883 EATGGFFGKAASA
+883 EATGSFFGKAASA

-921 DGMGPL
+921 NGMGPL

-952 SNRFNE
+952 ANKFND

-976 KEFWRSGEAAV
+976 KEFWRAGEAAV

-1006 DFANALERMR
+1006 DFANALEKVR
-1016 DSLAS
+1016 DNLAS
-1021 VESQWTLT
+1021 VESQWTMV

-1035 NDALKELGPAFE
+1035 NDALKSLGPAFE
-1047 QVGKTL
+1047 YVGKML
-1053 HDTAETV
+1053 HDTAETI
-1060 AYVMG
+1060 AYVMN
-1065 KISETIVSWVK
+1065 KISETVVSWVK

-1122 IGNMAEH
+1122 IGNMAEN

-1180 FGNWAQQN
+1180 FGAWAQAN
-1188 PELATALTLVA
+1188 PELATALVVVVA
-1199 GAVALI
+1199 AVAALV
-1205 ISALGPLS
+1205 SALGPIA

-1219 GGAISGIGAIAGGVS
+1219 GGAITGISAIAGGV
-1234 GVIEAFGAGGT
+1234 GDVIAAFGAGGT
-1245 LEAVGAAI
+1245 LEAVGGAI
-1253 AAAAGPVALVIAGV
+1253 AAAAGPVALVVAAI
-1267 LAIAGVIAYLYTTS
+1267 LAIAGIFIYLYNTS
-1281 EEFRNNV
+1281 EDFKNQIN
-1288 DQLGQSIMG
+1288 DLGQK
-1297 FLQPIADTIQN
+1297 IQEFFEPVVKF
-1308 DIAPAIGDAFKSI
+1308 ISEQLAPAIGEAFKSI
-1321 GEGISGLLNDLEP
+1321 SEGFSSLMSDLEP
-1334 LFSSITQI
+1334 LASVVAGVVG
-1342 FNGIITIAT
+1342 GIISAAT
-1351 PVVSFIA
+1351 PVVSFFVSQ
-1358 ETFGPRIGDAIRF
+1358 FGPVIADAVKL
-1371 LGTTIGIIFDGI
+1371 LGMVI
-1383 GTALNVFGHLISAA
+1383 GTAFEAIGVTLYTFGKTISAVF
-1397 LKLITGDFDG
+1397 KLATGDFEG
-1407 AREEVQKIWDRISE
+1407 AAKDFESIGNRIGE
-1421 FLSNTWDKIIEG
+1421 FLSGLWNNIVEG
-1433 IKGWLGG
+1433 VKGWISGI
-1440 LLDNMGNFAPQLLGV
+1440 LDRMDEFAPNILGIT
-1455 SKETWESVKSV
+1455 KETWQNVKAA
-1466 IKTKI
+1466 IKEKI
-1471 DELFEFIKQFPQNV
+1471 DGALNFVKDFPRKSIEFIRNGNLFNAGK
-1485 INFFSNIDLSRSGEA
+1485 A
-1500 LINGFKDGIQN
+1500 LINGFVNGIKNAFGN
-1511 AFNGVKGFVQDALSN
+1511 AFNVVKNGLGEL
-1526 IRGLFPF
+1526 RKLFPF
-1533 SPAKY
+1533 SPAKL

-1543 RGYTTYSGR
+1543 RGYTSFSGQ

-1562 LRESASVKDKT
+1562 LNESANVRDKT

-1595 LGFSAATSQTLDVNT
+1595 LGISAATSQTLDVNT

-1645 LNFSDS
+1645 LNFNDS

>member
-67 RIKVRADVDTDSL
+67 KIKVKADVDTDQM

-107 KLAEATR
+107 KLADATR
-114 GGRAAKIKADVD
+114 GGRAVKIKADVD

-131 KQVEESVERVH
+131 KQVKESVERVQ

-148 LTFKQQLDRMK
+148 LTLKQQLNYMK

-167 IPNVTV
+167 IPNVKV

-186 VNSLPKSE
+186 AKNLPKSE
-194 LKLPVKLDDNVFKRE
+194 LKIPVKLDDNVFKRE
-209 HKRLIDELKKTPD
+209 HKRLIDELKKTPA

-227 LKAGISRDTFRQATE
+227 LKAGFSRDTFRQATN
-242 GFREF
+242 GFQEF
-247 NADVERNAERSER
+247 NSAIERNAERSER

-277 DGFHHAV
+277 DGFHHV
-284 DGQFDIDGDDV
+284 IDGQFEIDGDDV
-295 TNEFFDHFETQLD
+295 TNEFFDHFETQMD

-332 EKSID
+332 EKSINRILD
-337 NIIDANRRLLGQ
+337 VNRRLLGQ

-360 HRPLQQQERD
+360 RRPLQQQERD
-370 IDKILGANR
+370 IDK
-379 RMLGQNNQ
+379 
-387 WRQSLQNI
+387 
-395 RRPLQQQER
+395 
-404 DINKVINANR
+404 VIDANR
-414 RLLGQVENWKRVSQ
+414 RLLGQVEKWKRVSQ
-428 IPVSTSGLI
+428 IPVSSSGLI
-437 PDAASTRRMSEVSR
+437 PDAAAARRMSEVSR

-466 LEHLSQIQGVFNNR
+466 LEHLSKIQGVFNNR
-480 AKDMLKV
+480 AKDMMKV

-494 GFQSNL
+494 GFRSNL
-500 KTMDRWNEDLRRANH
+500 KTMERWNEDLRKANR
-515 LLDEQVKRYRALGDA
+515 LMDEQAKKYREMGNA

-535 MQAEM
+535 MQTEM
-540 RKVGKQLEENERLV
+540 RKVGEQLKENERLM
-554 KLFDR
+554 KLFDK
-559 SMSDVFSRKRKLHL
+559 SMSDVFTRKRKLHL
-573 FDDFKSEAKDSIEQ
+573 FDDFKADAKDSIEQ

-607 RAVDAG
+607 RAVKVG
-613 DTKEI
+613 NSEEI
-618 ERWADAFERAGLKVH
+618 DRWADAFERAGLKVH
-633 LLREDLNDLERARE
+633 ILRERLHNLERARE

-672 FRDRHTLHVDVDLDT
+672 FRDRHPLHVDVDLDT
-687 ARAEHKLD
+687 AHAEHKLD
-695 ELDDERDVT
+695 ELDDDRDVT

-731 KIDKASAAKVLTV
+731 KIDKAAAAKVLTV

-835 DRMKDVNDRLTELN
+835 DRMKDVNDRFTELN

-860 EKPMRNFIDSV
+860 ETPMRNFIDSV

-883 EATGGFFGKAASA
+883 EATGSFFGKAANA

-921 DGMGPL
+921 NGMGPL

-952 SNRFNE
+952 ANKFNE

-976 KEFWRSGEAAV
+976 KEFWRAGEAAV

-993 SKAAQEAGGASLT
+993 AKAAQEAGGASLT
-1006 DFANALERMR
+1006 DFANALEKVR
-1016 DSLAS
+1016 DNLAS
-1021 VESQWTLT
+1021 VESQWTMV

-1035 NDALKELGPAFE
+1035 NDALKALGPAFE
-1047 QVGKTL
+1047 YVGKML
-1053 HDTAETV
+1053 HSTAETI
-1060 AYVMG
+1060 AYVMN

-1103 ELSEHSGP
+1103 QLSEHSGP

-1139 ALAPIFNGLKEALD
+1139 ALAPIFKGLKEALD

-1167 EWLGQNIG
+1167 EWLGQNLG
-1175 PLVEQ
+1175 PLVEK
-1180 FGNWAQQN
+1180 FGEWAQAN
-1188 PELATALTLVA
+1188 PGLATALFLVVAAVGGLVA
-1199 GAVALI
+1199 
-1205 ISALGPLS
+1205 ALGPIA
-1213 GLISGI
+1213 GLITGI

-1234 GVIEAFGAGGT
+1234 EVVAAFGAGGT
-1245 LEAVGAAI
+1245 LEAVGGAI
-1253 AAAAGPVALVIAGV
+1253 AAAAGPVALVVAAL
-1267 LAIAGVIAYLYTTS
+1267 LAVVGVIVYLYNTS
-1281 EEFRNNV
+1281 EQFRNNF
-1288 DQLGQSIMG
+1288 DQLGQTILN
-1297 FLQPIADTIQN
+1297 FFQPIADTIQN
-1308 DIAPAIGDAFKSI
+1308 DIAPAIGEAFKSI
-1321 GEGISGLLNDLEP
+1321 GEGFTGLMNDLEP
-1334 LFSSITQI
+1334 LASAITNLV
-1342 FNGIITIAT
+1342 NGIIQIAT
-1351 PVVSFIA
+1351 PLVSFFVTA
-1358 ETFGPRIGDAIRF
+1358 FGPVIADAIKL
-1371 LGTTIGIIFDGI
+1371 LGTTIGIVFDGI
-1383 GTALNVFGHLISAA
+1383 GAALNVFGHLVSGAM
-1397 LKLITGDFDG
+1397 KLLTGDFEG
-1407 AREEVQKIWDRISE
+1407 ARKDVEAIWNRISQ
-1421 FLSNTWDKIIEG
+1421 FLSDTWDKIIEG
-1433 IKGWLGG
+1433 IKGWLHG
-1440 LLDNMGNFAPQLLGV
+1440 LLDSMDNFMPQLLGIT
-1455 SKETWESVKSV
+1455 KESWQGFKD
-1466 IKTKI
+1466 I
-1471 DELFEFIKQFPQNV
+1471 IKQKVDEV
-1485 INFFSNIDLSRSGEA
+1485 INFVKNFPSNLINIFKNINLFESGKA
-1500 LINGFKDGIQN
+1500 LINGFKNGIMN
-1511 AFNGVKGFVQDALSN
+1511 AFSSVKDSVKGALSN
-1526 IRGLFPF
+1526 IRKLFPF
-1533 SPAKY
+1533 SPAKE

-1543 RGYTTYSGR
+1543 KGYTTHSGQ

-1562 LRESASVKDKT
+1562 LRESASVQDKT
-1573 AMALGRVQGE
+1573 AMALSRVQGE
-1583 FNSFSPKVPTTK
+1583 FNSFSPKVPTSK
-1595 LGFSAATSQTLDVNT
+1595 LGISAATSQTLDVNT

-1645 LNFSDS
+1645 LNFNDS

>member
-67 RIKVRADVDTDSL
+67 KIKVKADVDTDQM

-92 AVKIKADVDTAHVRT
+92 AVKIKADVDTAHVRD
-107 KLAEATR
+107 KLAAATR
-114 GGRAAKIKADVD
+114 GGRAVKIKADVD
-126 TSRVK
+126 TSRIK
-131 KQVEESVERVH
+131 KQVKESVERVQ

-148 LTFKQQLDRMK
+148 LTLRQQLNEMK

-167 IPNVTV
+167 IPNVRV
-173 NTAKTLHELHEDI
+173 NTAKTLQELHEDI
-186 VNSLPKSE
+186 AKNLPKSE
-194 LKLPVKLDDNVFKRE
+194 LKIPVKLDDNVFKRE
-209 HKRLIDELKKTPD
+209 HKRLIDELKKTPA

-227 LKAGISRDTFRQATE
+227 LKAGFSRDTFRQATK
-242 GFREF
+242 GFQEF
-247 NADVERNAERSER
+247 NSAIERNAERSER

-277 DGFHHAV
+277 DGFHHV
-284 DGQFDIDGDDV
+284 IDGQFEIDGDDV
-295 TNEFFDHFETQLD
+295 TNEFFDHFETQMD

-332 EKSID
+332 EKSINRILD
-337 NIIDANRRLLGQ
+337 VNRRLLGQ

-360 HRPLQQQERD
+360 RRPLQQQERD
-370 IDKILGANR
+370 IDRVTA
-379 RMLGQNNQ
+379 
-387 WRQSLQNI
+387 
-395 RRPLQQQER
+395 
-404 DINKVINANR
+404 ANR
-414 RLLGQVENWKRVSQ
+414 RLLGQVEKWKRISQ

-437 PDAASTRRMSEVSR
+437 PDAAAARRISEVSR

-459 FNKARRE
+459 FSKARRE
-466 LEHLSQIQGVFNNR
+466 LEHLSRIQGVFNNR
-480 AKDMLKV
+480 AKDMMKV

-494 GFQSNL
+494 GFRSNL
-500 KTMDRWNEDLRRANH
+500 KTMEHWNEDLRKANR
-515 LLDEQVKRYRALGDA
+515 LMDEQAKKYRELGNA

-535 MQAEM
+535 MQTEM
-540 RKVGKQLEENERLV
+540 RKVGQQIAENERLM
-554 KLFDR
+554 KLFDK
-559 SMSDVFSRKRKLHL
+559 SLSDVFTRKRKLHL
-573 FDDFKSEAKDSIEQ
+573 FDDFKADAKDSIEQ
-587 LRKNV
+587 LRRNV
-592 ALAERLQESFANKHG
+592 ALAERLQESFANKHSKAISVG
-607 RAVDAG
+607 NSE
-613 DTKEI
+613 EI
-618 ERWADAFERAGLKVH
+618 DRWADAFERAGLKVH
-633 LLREDLNDLERARE
+633 QLRERLQNLERARE

-672 FRDRHTLHVDVDLDT
+672 FRDKHPLHVEVDLDT
-687 ARAEHKLD
+687 AHAEHKLD
-695 ELDDERDVT
+695 ELDDDRDVT

-731 KIDKASAAKVLTV
+731 KIDKAAAAKVLTV

-835 DRMKDVNDRLTELN
+835 DRMKDVNDRFTELN

-883 EATGGFFGKAASA
+883 EATGSFFGKAASA

-921 DGMGPL
+921 NGMGPL

-952 SNRFNE
+952 ANKFND

-976 KEFWRSGEAAV
+976 KEFWRAGEAAV

-1006 DFANALERMR
+1006 DFANALEKVR
-1016 DSLAS
+1016 DNLAS
-1021 VESQWTLT
+1021 VESQWTMV

-1035 NDALKELGPAFE
+1035 NDALKSLGPAFE
-1047 QVGKTL
+1047 YVGKML
-1053 HDTAETV
+1053 HDTAETI
-1060 AYVMG
+1060 AYVMN

-1122 IGNMAEH
+1122 IGNMAEN

-1180 FGNWAQQN
+1180 FGAWAQAN
-1188 PELATALTLVA
+1188 PELATALVVVVA
-1199 GAVALI
+1199 AVAALV
-1205 ISALGPLS
+1205 SALGPIA

-1219 GGAISGIGAIAGGVS
+1219 GGAITGISAIAGGV
-1234 GVIEAFGAGGT
+1234 GDVIAAFGAGGT
-1245 LEAVGAAI
+1245 LEAVGGAI
-1253 AAAAGPVALVIAGV
+1253 AAAAGPVALVVAAI
-1267 LAIAGVIAYLYTTS
+1267 LAIAGIFIYLYNTS
-1281 EEFRNNV
+1281 ENFKNQIN
-1288 DQLGQSIMG
+1288 DLGQK
-1297 FLQPIADTIQN
+1297 IQEFFEPVVKF
-1308 DIAPAIGDAFKSI
+1308 ISEQLAPAIGEAFKSI
-1321 GEGISGLLNDLEP
+1321 SEGFSSMMSDLEP
-1334 LFSSITQI
+1334 LASVIAGVVG
-1342 FNGIITIAT
+1342 GIISAAT
-1351 PVVSFIA
+1351 PVVSFFVSQ
-1358 ETFGPRIGDAIRF
+1358 FGPVIADAVKF
-1371 LGTTIGIIFDGI
+1371 LGMVI
-1383 GTALNVFGHLISAA
+1383 GTAFEAIGVTLYTFGKTISAVF
-1397 LKLITGDFDG
+1397 KLATGDFEG
-1407 AREEVQKIWDRISE
+1407 AAKDFESIGNRIGE
-1421 FLSNTWDKIIEG
+1421 FLSGLWNNIVEG
-1433 IKGWLGG
+1433 VKGWISGI
-1440 LLDNMGNFAPQLLGV
+1440 LDRMDEFAPNILGIT
-1455 SKETWESVKSV
+1455 KETWQNVKAA
-1466 IKTKI
+1466 IKEKI
-1471 DELFEFIKQFPQNV
+1471 DGALNFIKDFPRKSIEFIRNGNLFNAGK
-1485 INFFSNIDLSRSGEA
+1485 A
-1500 LINGFKDGIQN
+1500 LINGFVNGIKNAFGN
-1511 AFNGVKGFVQDALSN
+1511 AFNVVKNGLGEL
-1526 IRGLFPF
+1526 RKLFPF
-1533 SPAKY
+1533 SPAKL

-1543 RGYTTYSGR
+1543 RGYTSFSGQ

-1562 LRESASVKDKT
+1562 LNESANVRDKT

-1595 LGFSAATSQTLDVNT
+1595 LGISAATSQTLDVNT

-1645 LNFSDS
+1645 LNFNDS
-1651 GRRSLRR
+1651 GRRSMRR